1 MKTAWIKS
9 FLTHLLPMGTRL
21 LPCVAGVLL
30 AEAARA
36 ESITVTAETIGIN
49 FARSDAAMSSES
61 TTPYGFATLEK
72 GGLLAENKWQGFYAG
87 SGANPMTVG
96 QAYTITTAGNPGL
109 NITLKKNSTNN
120 VWGPDTSTSNKLFG
134 SYLDNGSS
142 LLFEGLPLSGYD
154 VAILFSGDGDNKYSP
169 VTVNGTT
176 WTYNAEGALVEGT
189 TPWGDRSAI
198 SDASVT
204 SMDVTGT
211 STTGRVMFFENQ
223 TSARFSID
231 TVNNNGRGTIA
242 GIQLYLRAG
251 TYEPLNF
258 EAAPT
263 GTSIT
268 FSGIDWSGKTF
279 VASNDTT
286 ATLTLPAGAT
296 LDLNEAPA
304 LALLKLRCE
313 GEAKIVASGSGSL
326 ANVKAIEVESG
337 TIDFGALQIPN
348 LKIFANAV
356 AAVQAKNQITTL
368 ERLGAL
374 KYSGG
379 TAFENYDLSAEPNGS
394 TTIIGKTIAS
404 VTDRAST
411 ANRGEGFFSV
421 NGSRTLKVVDGGDVT
436 VATRFAM
443 ADDGWS
449 NPVFEMDGGTITV
462 QGTGVNNGATAGT
475 AVIFGHWG
483 GTPTVNLKRGLL
495 DVSEGGVMIGWTGA
509 PNVTVGT
516 DLNDSLNV
524 AGSAVLRAKLLTSH
538 EAWGQN
544 AGGSLVVNP
553 SGVIE
558 LGSGG
563 LVLGQYKAEFTVTLA
578 GGEIKAVD
586 NASITYHANV
596 RNPLAVTASSTLSAD
611 SDKTLTVSAPLTI
624 ANGATLT
631 SKGNVVFAT
640 TPTNNGAIAV
650 ASGTTTITAGAEG
663 VVSLASGATLNLIL
677 TESLKT
683 SGYTASGVTGEGTVK
698 FFDVD
703 GTEITTGVSGNTY
716 TPPTPRWTATS
727 ASGNWNEL
735 SLWSNTTSVPTSGT
749 VVLDFSNV
757 NADTT
762 ITIDASATLDM
773 ISIVGASG
781 ELTFEAEES
790 NALTVSSI
798 SAAADA
804 DVTSGVILT
813 TDGTVSIAA
822 GATLTVPNNFVYS
835 NNAFSVAND
844 GLPSRVTGPGTLALD
859 LGDATTVNMTGSN
872 PGYKLGIKVV
882 SGTLNFPN
890 GGGDGPGKGRT
901 ITVSG
906 NTSTL
911 KFSTGDAGGWN
922 HADGQNI
929 ALHEGGK
936 LWIVKRDT
944 FVADVEMRGGEFL
957 LDKAADGGRALDL
970 FHANIFKVLA
980 AADATA
986 TTPTESTFTFTNDTG
1001 AQGRKVLI
1009 RDGDVTF
1016 DVEANARLTV
1026 DVILVAGE
1034 AGLNAGGTPGKL
1046 IKTGAGELVLTA
1058 ENTYNTSTEILAGV
1072 VTLSGTGK
1080 FGSGAVTMASDAVV
1094 NLNIADGATRTLSS
1108 YGTFSGASVD
1118 AILRKSGAGT
1128 LTLNAAFAGKLE
1140 IVAGTVNV
1148 GTRRDVT
1155 LAAVASGAQVVLTRT
1170 SGEQTIVLPTVMEVA
1185 PDATRFTIDG
1195 MAPESVTLSN
1205 GQLTIVPQRQ
1215 VYYWVPAGA
1224 DTQWTTVANWRLGSA
1239 TGAVATTLPEDVA
1252 EVVVPVAKS
1261 GAVTLTMD
1269 ANATVSTLEILATGD
1284 SGDAGV
1290 LTIDGSATLTSA
1302 RGVVV
1307 NGVNVIAPQ
1316 LGVSSVVFS
1325 ANATLTTTV
1334 AAGNTWTLNQ
1344 ISGAGTFI
1352 KEGAGALRLQ
1362 VASADA
1368 RIVLEDAAITIND
1381 GILQTW
1387 LTGNDGNP
1395 IFKNATLTFG
1405 ANADGFQ
1412 SHGWLGLEGVV
1423 TVSTATD
1430 ITFSAANGYMPSLQ
1444 GAGTLIKEG
1453 AGTFT
1458 WNLMGNNAHANPIT
1472 INAGAVAF
1480 AGTGSQT
1487 AVVTGAGQVKI
1498 VADAAITFS
1507 GANTYTGGT
1516 VIPAGA
1522 TLTANTNSLGNGV
1535 VTGAGK
1541 LVVNGYPSN
1550 ATVRNSLGAAEWT
1563 GTYVN
1568 TADNTLEDRSNW
1580 LGAVGNADSIVEFT
1594 GTNTGFL
1601 AQAGSMNATLKV
1613 TGSITFNNGW
1623 SGSGGYTFNG
1633 PLLGEGT
1640 LATQNT
1646 QTDVLKFLGETK
1658 GFAGTITVAGGHCIA
1673 FGEQADDDSMV
1684 GKLVVAADHTAN
1696 IAVGKTWSAVNGIAV
1711 AGTIGGEGIIGKADG
1726 TNGTLILKSG
1736 AIVDTTAGTLS
1747 VVALDTL
1754 PEAMKVKAAL
1764 VPTTVDERVN
1774 VMKVKTLPS
1783 VLTDVTITLLDSN
1796 GVDQGANFELVADGE
1811 ADADGYTMLQ
1821 VKMKVAA
1828 TDYTVTVSDTL
1839 SSLSEAL
1846 AGGVFGAGATDYP
1859 TDPMNLVI
1867 DFGNVA
1873 DGAEAV
1879 PGTFDFDNATDLSF
1893 VKVTV
1898 KGSNGGTITKSGS
1911 AMLTV
1916 VDLVTTESVAVS
1928 TSLTFMESCAR
1939 ADIVAGTQV
1948 TLTDEREIDATFAT
1962 EVRGEG
1968 KVIFDTDNDST
1979 VIVNGNNTYTGGT
1992 EIKKNATVKMAAAG
2006 VLGTGALSGAG
2017 TIYYAPVMNG
2027 NTPTPPAFVNWTGT
2041 LWLEDITTVQNFN
2054 LASFGNADSTIGLK
2068 DVGATNSNNY
2078 FNATQTIEAD
2088 LILKGEN
2095 TISNGGTGMTVTF
2108 SGSLFGDGLLL
2119 FAQAGGNPSD
2129 CHCFTG
2135 DLSAFTGTIK
2145 FTGNPGRK
2153 VMLGSNVPANGYTN
2167 AIAVVNAVTLNDA
2180 ATIDAAGAGIKLNG
2194 TTVLT
2199 GAPTFATKV
2208 DVLSGATFNLE
2219 ATKAIKFTS
2228 GTTLSLP
2235 DTFNV
2240 VFSEEATLTAG
2251 TPVVI
2256 FDRADTNVFNLTGT
2270 TVVVKKG
2277 DTVLPDVQL
2286 IATDDGDI
2294 AVVIPAMYEAEVVA
2308 DTTWEDLNWT
2318 VGGAPVTSAPSALD
2332 RVLLKAT
2339 TSGLAVTCETPI
2351 SVASLAIE
2359 GEPLKLFFT
2368 RDCVTEEMYQAI
2380 PTSIALVT
2388 TAGGLDEKAIVQIA
2402 PLKYSAMATVTQT
2415 ATAAVAELSLP
2426 DSAKT
2431 GNTIPV
2437 AKGNALAINFKG
2449 DGNYPVTG
2457 STAVGL
2463 TGYEV
2468 VPNNW
2473 AQFDG
2478 ASGANQNLT
2487 VVNLENGN
2495 VETLATALDYSC
2507 KNGYNTGN
2515 GNSHA
2520 VLRGYLDD
2528 GGNGINISID
2538 VPATWMTYKAV
2549 IFCATDSPNMT
2560 FAAKQINGTWYTY
2573 SNGALTSSVNRP
2585 AEGWGDS
2592 NSRADLIE
2600 GTNTMVIDGLTGDFT
2615 LFADRQNNG
2624 PRGCVAGIQLI
2635 QTSKPEYAY
2644 VSGVTATVSAATAD
2658 EVVAWNALEWVD
2670 DDGNPTTPAADKTAA
2685 LVFQNDATVDFAN
2698 VVAKEVQ
2705 VLGYGHRVRLVNVP
2719 ETLSVFF
2726 TKDTI
2731 YRLAVAEDALPAKT
2745 ELLPGELRYE
2755 YGYDASATAYA
2766 TNPNMT
2772 TTFTAGFTGEFTA
2785 NGGTLCFSGGVVT
2798 LPNVGGTATKTKIL
2812 FSGTSRTTVED
2823 IMALGEAEVVLCDTA
2838 SVMTSRLSLS
2848 DGQPGYTTFMTL
2860 EDDAQLLVT
2869 GSSNVDANTSSI
2881 MIGHWNGPSTLTLR
2895 DNAKFVAES
2904 ADVLVGKTG
2913 NTQSIV
2919 LEGGEMRV
2927 RGVKLSA
2934 SASGTNT
2941 LTLAGGKLLVGDTGI
2956 ARYGSSTMTLN
2967 CEGGTLGALAGTV
2980 TLGADAAAAIATL
2993 NGEPVFASAEG
3004 ATLALAQQAPFLTAG
3019 KAVNQSGN
3027 LQLPSVTLEQIT
3039 AKGGSIT
3046 IASEVTAT
3054 TVEVDAGATLA
3065 FDGGVLTAD
3074 ACTFGEASMLQ
3085 IPVRTSLSAGGYV
3098 QMAAGKA
3105 LPDLSNAV
3113 LVLVLD
3119 AVRSDAEKLLPE
3131 LPIALGTYGET
3142 DTAQMRGVALRNNTN
3157 NAIADT
3163 TLVLKSGDLGQGLYV
3178 DLVGADI
3185 LSTFNV
3191 TLNEK
3196 NATQAKPYALSQN
3209 TADLRPY
3216 HYFTAEAEK
3225 TYVSIPERGIAV
3237 SHLTFT
3243 DAVANAQVVLVPSSM
3258 TAPMLQVNNMTIA
3271 TDVAFDLTAW
3281 GDRLTLLAKGA
3292 LTDLETSLCL
3302 VSGGVTQSE
3311 KGKVTLMLPD
3321 NLPSDIMPVADVLSD
3336 GLYLRFKPKTLRKA
3350 RSISVNF
3357 TDVTTPLV
3365 APPAVPGAYPV
3376 PVDAWND
3383 LNKTYTASELKMA
3396 NRAGV
3401 ATSTATVELVVPT
3414 SSVAKDVNA
3423 PTSMLKTWLN
3433 DSTDLTVQLRN
3444 LPFDAYRLVLIF
3456 SSDLEGAAY
3465 APIQIG
3471 ETVYT
3476 MGYSAEAEASATY
3489 TRCNIAPYR
3498 IYNDRTGLLTLEIAG
3513 DETWGSTNQPEAEVP
3528 VVVGQNTLVT
3538 DVLTDEEIA
3547 FTLPAVVYGRMYAG
3561 LAALQIVEVPESD
3574 TSSDKTFTYTLTADC
3589 DLATQADDNGEVWA
3603 NGAQHKLVIT
3613 ANADAVVTLPA
3624 DFTAD
3629 SITLEGA
3636 GSVTLQ
3642 AATAASDVV
3651 VKTLNAGALTGNLTV
3666 NVPCVNVAFTAPATV
3681 TTFNALFNNNGQ
3693 PYTIVKNATLVL
3705 GENCGITT
3713 NLETVA
3719 PVLTIGADSEGV
3731 LRRNYPLDENG
3742 HAANAWAQLTL
3753 AYKHVVRHQQANGD
3767 ADNGAASFLIE
3778 AGDVFRHLDKF
3789 HLSSESNW
3797 AFTQTG
3803 GEASFENDAGAEG
3816 GILVFNGGSAAG
3828 KTATISVSGGRLYA
3842 TKISAWKEN
3851 STVNLAVSGTGTLAL
3866 GTDGL
3871 RVQDA
3876 GTRVNATFTEKG
3888 ALELTT
3894 AQLNANNTDRV
3905 AVSFE
3910 GGRITTGQAEASLNI
3925 PVAFTA
3931 NTTTELA
3938 PAVGSTLLLNATNSG
3953 SGSIE
3958 VTQGKVA
3965 IATATALAMTET
3977 TVKSGAIFEVRNA
3990 TADASMTN
3998 TLVFEAGAEL
4008 SVTAAEGVT
4017 TVKVAM
4023 EVDVPDDLTSM
4034 RFYLNGT
4041 LYSDVT
4047 VDEATGTVTFTTP
4060 ATAEAVTWDAA
4071 AEAGVWADGTDGPWA
4086 DGKTYYDGAA
4096 VNLPA
4101 TTAGKA
4107 TVTLQGNV
4115 RPASLTFTDTTQV
4128 KDKYH
4133 FQRAADDTTSYLT
4146 LANATLNLGSDQIFD
4161 LPVATAKNVVVS
4173 AINNTYRLIGEL
4185 SNGGKTAS
4193 LMAATDGS
4201 ATAVI
4206 NREAEAQKHGV
4217 WCTDGATLAPQS
4229 GEVQIV
4235 SAMGTTDT
4243 TKRSHLS
4250 GSSDVIIT
4258 GGGTVLFAGRVLE
4271 TSASDVPYQNK
4282 AFTGKIYVQDGATL
4296 DITMIRDRNDNGRP
4310 RDDHPFFA
4318 MATTGNQDTAGSPLW
4333 TTEPGII
4340 VQNGATFRVSGCR
4353 SIFGGWANRNDANL
4367 LAATPLAIGKDA
4379 TAEFAFAKLYQVF
4392 PHGFLFNGNGAK
4404 LIATRDMYLSGGTK
4418 LEVAGIGDK
4427 ADTSDIVKVDAEGN
4441 LLEGI
4446 TATIASGETTGLV
4459 PWEHNGAAST
4469 KPLELSVGEGS
4480 ALNISANLITYTSGD
4495 SLDRFTLNK
4504 TGAGAVRFTRDVIE
4518 SDVQL
4523 SLTEGTLGGTTT
4535 FTNPKMTVTT
4545 AAGTTVEAG
4554 LSIPVLQAAKGTN
4567 FAIDPTGKV
4576 VLHADNLMLT
4586 SGGYYHLV
4594 VSSLAGEIADAPEA
4608 GTQRKVMSWDNATS
4622 VETVSFTL
4630 DAALVEKGYNVAVR
4644 QDGLYLLKH
4653 IEYIC
4658 EMDIQDVASVA
4669 VLTSWYGEKKW
4680 YRSDD
4685 PNKTKRNYDPQNG
4698 EAVTAVFVLPPSY
4711 ANGAPK
4717 VTLTLTKAA
4726 TFANVRFMAKGATE
4740 TDDWTLLTP
4749 TVVYNY
4755 DLSNEAMPTTN
4766 GAKRF
4771 TWVPT
4776 LVVDGGTEASG
4787 LATLEATVPTG
4798 YDYTTNLNTV
4808 TVYASATQPALN
4820 INFTAATAG
4829 DGAWIATDADLCGR
4843 VPFVGVYWN
4852 NASTTSGE
4860 SRGSDPNFM
4869 VMALQ
4874 AMPVGIEP
4882 GPNGQITPCE
4892 VTYAFRQATV
4902 VDSRQHGDANAQLA
4916 ASFLT
4921 GGNAQLSDAI
4931 RSAGGM
4937 TNSGANGGWQVRV
4950 DAVPFKA
4957 YDLYLIFAAEAEGAV
4972 DYPAVRVKVGDQ
4984 QWRTFSMANGWTAP
4998 AADGITW
5005 AGEGAPVK
5013 GEFVDG
5019 KHVLH
5024 LRVKATEGQPLEI
5037 APWSTKSVLGLAALQ
5052 IVRCDDGAT
5061 LARNGDGA
5069 WSDVAGWIHTQGDT
5083 EEEGGWL
5090 DATTDAPRS
5099 ATIQSLTRLD
5109 ADIPAAVPYLTL
5121 SGLATTTITGDVGML
5136 STGAIDLTGL
5146 NPGSSL
5152 AFGEDVFAEP
5162 VNVILAPDITITVP
5176 ESDSGTTVNRW
5187 KWLRDDAGNDVNA
5200 SSATIQKKLNGD
5212 LVFHNTLPC
5221 NLDIDSG
5228 TAWMDLADTT
5238 GNNQVDAWMSGNVS
5252 GDSGTFGKKGAG
5264 TLVFTGQMTQG
5275 AQTPV
5280 RVSEGTLRFDVLTRS
5295 LGSGKTF
5302 LADGGTIHFNAGGD
5316 GLGGNAIE
5324 AGCILQ
5330 AENGGRIITG
5340 GVNRFTAALPAIV
5353 AENGTYEASIT
5364 DGSTHIHCGSVNLRN
5379 AGTLYIAHN
5388 GANAWNA
5395 EGLVI
5400 HKNLTVERG
5409 TGNLTVMNNVQNRN
5423 AFVLVDNAKIVVA
5436 DGATLDAFAPVRCRN
5451 KNKVLAKSGA
5461 GLWLQRAVMFNGQ
5474 NNGTSSSGS
5483 EIVIEAGEWRYNIG
5497 GEPHTIHYTDDT
5509 LCPVTIK
5516 GGAKFSGNVTF
5527 TEKAPV
5533 TFEEGA
5539 IVRSGVPGVNTS
5551 QLSLHTATFNKGV
5564 VFECDLA
5571 LEKPLRITTSASFIP
5586 GEKTIRLLNM
5596 GTTLTA
5602 AKQLIAWPADASVT
5616 EEFVSSEAVALNAK
5630 LEVRTTAGE
5639 EGLWLVPANDAY
5651 TWKDQDGAWSDAK
5664 WIFGADTNASYLELA
5679 DLGNGSVPPARV
5691 EANTANVAL
5700 TLDAGAETTDGTDW
5714 KAKSLVTVA
5723 GENKTLD
5730 LLQGAQPDGEGKY
5743 TALYGIMMASDF
5755 WKLGTGTLT
5764 VSAPLTYGANG
5775 ENGTLNVASGTMV
5788 LQHPLMVETPATDVS
5803 PTVLPVAV
5811 EIAKGATLKFALEAQ
5826 SIQQGETTVS
5836 TPVTQTFE
5844 GAVTGEGTIVVA
5856 KADNVVTLA
5865 SATDNDLNLDVQ
5877 AGRLVLSGELETVA
5891 RRAAKREVAVAA
5903 GATLEVLSENAM
5915 GGATEV
5921 TWTLAATNDDTAAK
5935 VLTQGDARIRGEI
5948 KVEPADTSVPTCT
5961 TFGSTR
5967 AALDS
5972 RLVVNVPATATLTLG
5987 GQWQATEDSQEGTE
6001 FVKSGK
6007 GVAEL
6012 TGSFVAN
6019 VPVTVEAGTL
6029 SVNNG
6034 AVSVVG
6040 YNNNNSATKTAWTV
6054 NAGATLRLGGGQFT
6068 LAGTDD
6074 APSTMRLASDSTLE
6088 CGATSTKMSIR
6099 ETTIEDHV
6107 TFRFG
6112 GVDGS
6117 LVTNA
6122 LTFEGEVAV
6131 EGVVIVNLDAVDLNQ
6146 LTLSSYTLVSF
6157 ADGKRSGG
6165 SFQLGGN
6172 SLVTLAERGW
6182 TLRDSG
6188 REITLQSFGG
6198 NDGYYT
6204 WAGDGTE
6211 GSTGNGNWLNDF
6223 WVKANSSQADTT
6235 TPQLE
6240 AWPTDKNVSVMLQDL
6255 NPMDGMEVP
6264 EAARTLDWTKT
6275 DAQLLNSFYAKN
6287 DTIDYRLTSS
6297 NGGSP
6302 FELNGDFLKA
6312 FGGKLTV
6319 ARPTVFVGDGALRL
6333 LGGVTEFTGAVGAY
6347 SGDFTT
6353 PITVAGEGTELRFS
6367 GAASR
6372 DLAGRLDGDG
6382 QGTIAQAGEGYLT
6395 IRDSVNTLKALAV
6408 EKGSVTLS
6416 ADDQYVLEP
6425 ETTVNAG
6432 AHLTLAGKLAGAGT
6446 VQLNIQ
6452 PGAEGKGTLSWKK
6465 TTVASSDTAPRLG
6478 LAEGAD
6484 VVDVATFV
6492 YEPMKGHLVLDPGVL
6507 ASGFRLEM
6515 AAPEEDVT
6523 SALWIGAQ
6531 AQAGANLTV
6540 SALTG
6545 HGVIGVEPMMDF
6557 ASDEAWRLKRVLTL
6571 APTTKT
6577 LAEAAREGNR
6587 FEGSFMGA
6595 MTPTGEE
6602 IRIGLTVKNE
6612 GTEKTYFRY
6621 AGRST
6626 NEELD
6631 TLTIGANTAVEVTGT
6646 WGSDVVVEAAG
6657 ELMGSG
6663 TLGATY
6669 ATVSVSAGAAIS
6681 AITHGSR
6688 VNEDNS
6694 ISFEAIPA
6702 ELKVKGALALET
6714 GSVLNVKICKN
6725 QGKDAISLISTETLQ
6740 LPEVLE
6746 GGAEQVEITVNVD
6759 LEEGLVPNGVKILG
6773 WNGISGSQKIN
6784 GKLFINGVEQ
6794 TADGYMLSQ
6803 EEDGLYIFRK
6813 KARFLLILQ

>member
-9 FLTHLLPMGTRL
+9 FLSAGMKM
-21 LPCVAGVLL
+21 LPCSVLTVALATLTSWSWAAELVIPYTFDGKTGNTEYAYEYQVKMPSEALTSFTTTIRYSGGSHRVEILSVKLLDGETTYTAVATGTEGTEVADSGSYSGGNNYHNIFTFTNEAGFTANKVYTLQANLKVTNNPPSHNGNIKVSGGITLDVQPFSFGVNFKTGDAQNISTTTGAGFAKGDYAAPINWANYTADGGNHATYTVNSTAIDVSWVARGSYYSGCSTDTDAGKLL
-30 AEAARA
+30 HGYLDDTANSGRTKA
-36 ESITVTAETIGIN
+36 TVTI
-49 FARSDAAMSSES
+49 S
-61 TTPYGFATLEK
+61 
-72 GGLLAENKWQGFYAG
+72 GLPENKKYA
-87 SGANPMTVG
+87 
-96 QAYTITTAGNPGL
+96 
-109 NITLKKNSTNN
+109 
-120 VWGPDTSTSNKLFG
+120 
-134 SYLDNGSS
+134 
-142 LLFEGLPLSGYD
+142 
-154 VAILFSGDGDNKYSP
+154 VALVLSGDGNGNADYNNRFSP
-169 VTVNGTT
+169 VWINNEVYAYTNEATLVKGDAAKEIQY
-176 WTYNAEGALVEGT
+176 WGSRASSAAAAGLVEGT
-189 TPWGDRSAI
+189 NVMFVEGLSGGAI
-198 SDASVT
+198 SI
-204 SMDVTGT
+204 
-211 STTGRVMFFENQ
+211 
-223 TSARFSID
+223 TSAMDDWNVSRL
-231 TVNNNGRGTIA
+231 TIA
-242 GIQLYLRAG
+242 GIQVWVTDEAAEVPAAPEDKE
-251 TYEPLNF
+251 TISLNF
-258 EAAPT
+258 YSSQGSVSGEAGLVAAGGWNNLGNSGSESALNVWT
-263 GTSIT
+263 GEKAVRYPMALTYS
-268 FSGIDWSGKTF
+268 
-279 VASNDTT
+279 SNNGYQWTT
-286 ATLTLPAGAT
+286 ATDAFLKGYLDDGGSHAQVSLTGIPFKEYSVIVYAATDSGGYKFRSVTINGQAYIGTPGATTLGYALPVYNNAHARYGVSHALTAAYGTNALRVDGLSGDLTIAGGANEFTARGGIAAIQIINTGEALPDAQIIDWTAQPAEQLKTSKLPELTNVSVQLKLADGVTLEMDSDITGHTIEIVGNNVTVNVTNLEISQAAAQAIFPGATVTTAYTETLGIEVDGINHPYFFRGTTDATYNEAANWYIGKRVMGEQIKWLSVSGNIAPGMPNSAMWQHILLDGAMMDTITPGEDGYKTITSTSNLEGWNPRYTVINGAQLVISGLQKIQNGDGANAEWRVDETSKITFNGTLSTGHRVDFYVKSENGVTASNLTL
-296 LDLNEAPA
+296 
-304 LALLKLRCE
+304 
-313 GEAKIVASGSGSL
+313 
-326 ANVKAIEVESG
+326 
-337 TIDFGALQIPN
+337 
-348 LKIFANAV
+348 
-356 AAVQAKNQITTL
+356 
-368 ERLGAL
+368 
-374 KYSGG
+374 
-379 TAFENYDLSAEPNGS
+379 NGS
-394 TTIIGKTIAS
+394 TNYELDSAGSVAVGALNGTATINGVELDLGDSALSGRKIVSRKLIGFTS
-404 VTDRAST
+404 S
-411 ANRGEGFFSV
+411 N
-421 NGSRTLKVVDGGDVT
+421 
-436 VATRFAM
+436 ATF
-443 ADDGWS
+443 
-449 NPVFEMDGGTITV
+449 
-462 QGTGVNNGATAGT
+462 ATAEG
-475 AVIFGHWG
+475 AVTTSVVG
-483 GTPTVNLKRGLL
+483 KAA
-495 DVSEGGVMIGWTGA
+495 TGA
-509 PNVTVGT
+509 VALRNVGDYKFEKKT
-516 DLNDSLNV
+516 DGYYVEYV
-524 AGSAVLRAKLLTSH
+524 A
-538 EAWGQN
+538 
-544 AGGSLVVNP
+544 
-553 SGVIE
+553 
-558 LGSGG
+558 
-563 LVLGQYKAEFTVTLA
+563 YAETD
-578 GGEIKAVD
+578 EIGD
-586 NASITYHANV
+586 
-596 RNPLAVTASSTLSAD
+596 
-611 SDKTLTVSAPLTI
+611 
-624 ANGATLT
+624 
-631 SKGNVVFAT
+631 
-640 TPTNNGAIAV
+640 
-650 ASGTTTITAGAEG
+650 TTT
-663 VVSLASGATLNLIL
+663 
-677 TESLKT
+677 
-683 SGYTASGVTGEGTVK
+683 
-698 FFDVD
+698 
-703 GTEITTGVSGNTY
+703 
-716 TPPTPRWTATS
+716 WTATVDS
-727 ASGNWNEL
+727 AWATEGNWT
-735 SLWSNTTSVPTSGT
+735 WGVPA
-749 VVLDFSNV
+749 D
-757 NADTT
+757 NADAVISITEDTT
-762 ITIDASATLDM
+762 ITIPAEGVAVGVLMVNGEGTLAIEGGKITATAIIANANIVADETTLALAPMDIAEGKTVAYATTTTDADPDNIGSAHAL
-773 ISIVGASG
+773 A
-781 ELTFEAEES
+781 LK
-790 NALTVSSI
+790 ALTGEGTLVKKGTGVIGLFAQGSEPAIDVQEGAIYVREAPTTAMNISAKAGAEIRLAAWQVNFNNNANSLKLEGGAQLTLANGSGLAGTITIENAAETAAKICGSSFNAATI
-798 SAAADA
+798 SAAI
-804 DVTSGVILT
+804 TG
-813 TDGTVSIAA
+813 A
-822 GATLTVPNNFVYS
+822 G
-835 NNAFSVAND
+835 
-844 GLPSRVTGPGTLALD
+844 
-859 LGDATTVNMTGSN
+859 
-872 PGYKLGIKVV
+872 KV
-882 SGTLNFPN
+882 
-890 GGGDGPGKGRT
+890 
-901 ITVSG
+901 
-906 NTSTL
+906 
-911 KFSTGDAGGWN
+911 
-922 HADGQNI
+922 
-929 ALHEGGK
+929 
-936 LWIVKRDT
+936 
-944 FVADVEMRGGEFL
+944 EF
-957 LDKAADGGRALDL
+957 ADGGVFGEGKYPCD
-970 FHANIFKVLA
+970 N
-980 AADATA
+980 A
-986 TTPTESTFTFTNDTG
+986 TTYTGVISGDLQVIISDTSAVTFT
-1001 AQGRKVLI
+1001 A
-1009 RDGDVTF
+1009 
-1016 DVEANARLTV
+1016 A
-1026 DVILVAGE
+1026 
-1034 AGLNAGGTPGKL
+1034 
-1046 IKTGAGELVLTA
+1046 
-1058 ENTYNTSTEILAGV
+1058 NTYTSGTVIVDG
-1072 VTLSGTGK
+1072 VTL
-1080 FGSGAVTMASDAVV
+1080 
-1094 NLNIADGATRTLSS
+1094 N
-1108 YGTFSGASVD
+1108 
-1118 AILRKSGAGT
+1118 
-1128 LTLNAAFAGKLE
+1128 
-1140 IVAGTVNV
+1140 
-1148 GTRRDVT
+1148 
-1155 LAAVASGAQVVLTRT
+1155 
-1170 SGEQTIVLPTVMEVA
+1170 
-1185 PDATRFTIDG
+1185 
-1195 MAPESVTLSN
+1195 
-1205 GQLTIVPQRQ
+1205 
-1215 VYYWVPAGA
+1215 
-1224 DTQWTTVANWRLGSA
+1224 
-1239 TGAVATTLPEDVA
+1239 
-1252 EVVVPVAKS
+1252 
-1261 GAVTLTMD
+1261 
-1269 ANATVSTLEILATGD
+1269 
-1284 SGDAGV
+1284 
-1290 LTIDGSATLTSA
+1290 
-1302 RGVVV
+1302 
-1307 NGVNVIAPQ
+1307 
-1316 LGVSSVVFS
+1316 
-1325 ANATLTTTV
+1325 
-1334 AAGNTWTLNQ
+1334 
-1344 ISGAGTFI
+1344 
-1352 KEGAGALRLQ
+1352 
-1362 VASADA
+1362 
-1368 RIVLEDAAITIND
+1368 
-1381 GILQTW
+1381 
-1387 LTGNDGNP
+1387 
-1395 IFKNATLTFG
+1395 
-1405 ANADGFQ
+1405 
-1412 SHGWLGLEGVV
+1412 
-1423 TVSTATD
+1423 
-1430 ITFSAANGYMPSLQ
+1430 
-1444 GAGTLIKEG
+1444 
-1453 AGTFT
+1453 
-1458 WNLMGNNAHANPIT
+1458 
-1472 INAGAVAF
+1472 
-1480 AGTGSQT
+1480 AGTGSLG
-1487 AVVTGAGQVKI
+1487 TGA
-1498 VADAAITFS
+1498 
-1507 GANTYTGGT
+1507 
-1516 VIPAGA
+1516 
-1522 TLTANTNSLGNGV
+1522 

-1541 LVVNGYPSN
+1541 LVVAGYPSN
-1550 ATVRNSLGAAEWT
+1550 ETVRNSLGAAAWT
-1563 GTYVN
+1563 GRYVN
-1568 TADNTLEDRSNW
+1568 TADNTMADRGNW
-1580 LGAVGNADSIVEFT
+1580 FGAVGNENSEVEFSGAST
-1594 GTNTGFL
+1594 GYL
-1601 AQAGSMNATLKV
+1601 QAGGSSNFDLIV
-1613 TGSITFNNGW
+1613 SGSITFSDGNSGGNN
-1623 SGSGGYTFNG
+1623 GYTFNG
-1633 PLLGEGT
+1633 ALLGEGT
-1640 LATQNT
+1640 LATLNN

-1658 GFAGTITVAGGHCIA
+1658 DFAGTITVAGGHCIA
-1673 FGEQADDDSMV
+1673 FGEQADDGTAE

-1696 IAVGKTWSAVNGIAV
+1696 IAAGKTWTAVNGVAV
-1711 AGTIGGEGIIGKADG
+1711 AGTIGGAGTIGSALTLGSGATLDMTSGNVLEVTGAVTLPEDTLTVVLNELAGADMLLLKANNIASTTMPRATIVVDGNEVATIPVEARADG
-1726 TNGTLILKSG
+1726 LYLPMKRTYTRTFDGTPTTWIATDAW
-1736 AIVDTTAGTLS
+1736 AIVDSTEVVDEPLAQSDVQVNVTADTVITHTLKPIALNSLTMTGEGVLTLKVDLSTLTDEQYLASPYTFDVIEVYEGIDLTRFVVQTTGAKYGAFVRVTTTES
-1747 VVALDTL
+1747 KISATVTL
-1754 PEAMKVKAAL
+1754 PERMIVDANGKEILSINFASGRNSSG
-1764 VPTTVDERVN
+1764 PYNITT
-1774 VMKVKTLPS
+1774 
-1783 VLTDVTITLLDSN
+1783 
-1796 GVDQGANFELVADGE
+1796 
-1811 ADADGYTMLQ
+1811 
-1821 VKMKVAA
+1821 
-1828 TDYTVTVSDTL
+1828 
-1839 SSLSEAL
+1839 
-1846 AGGVFGAGATDYP
+1846 
-1859 TDPMNLVI
+1859 
-1867 DFGNVA
+1867 DFGCAGHEVPATAWTQLVGTNLTNV
-1873 DGAEAV
+1873 D
-1879 PGTFDFDNATDLSF
+1879 
-1893 VKVTV
+1893 VK
-1898 KGSNGGTITKSGS
+1898 SYQRIGGTIT
-1911 AMLTV
+1911 
-1916 VDLVTTESVAVS
+1916 
-1928 TSLTFMESCAR
+1928 
-1939 ADIVAGTQV
+1939 
-1948 TLTDEREIDATFAT
+1948 TL
-1962 EVRGEG
+1962 
-1968 KVIFDTDNDST
+1968 
-1979 VIVNGNNTYTGGT
+1979 
-1992 EIKKNATVKMAAAG
+1992 
-2006 VLGTGALSGAG
+2006 TGALKSVVSA
-2017 TIYYAPVMNG
+2017 APWSVNEGDMA
-2027 NTPTPPAFVNWTGT
+2027 NT
-2041 LWLEDITTVQNFN
+2041 LDI
-2054 LASFGNADSTIGLK
+2054 
-2068 DVGATNSNNY
+2068 
-2078 FNATQTIEAD
+2078 
-2088 LILKGEN
+2088 
-2095 TISNGGTGMTVTF
+2095 
-2108 SGSLFGDGLLL
+2108 
-2119 FAQAGGNPSD
+2119 
-2129 CHCFTG
+2129 
-2135 DLSAFTGTIK
+2135 
-2145 FTGNPGRK
+2145 
-2153 VMLGSNVPANGYTN
+2153 
-2167 AIAVVNAVTLNDA
+2167 
-2180 ATIDAAGAGIKLNG
+2180 
-2194 TTVLT
+2194 
-2199 GAPTFATKV
+2199 
-2208 DVLSGATFNLE
+2208 
-2219 ATKAIKFTS
+2219 
-2228 GTTLSLP
+2228 
-2235 DTFNV
+2235 
-2240 VFSEEATLTAG
+2240 
-2251 TPVVI
+2251 
-2256 FDRADTNVFNLTGT
+2256 
-2270 TVVVKKG
+2270 
-2277 DTVLPDVQL
+2277 
-2286 IATDDGDI
+2286 
-2294 AVVIPAMYEAEVVA
+2294 
-2308 DTTWEDLNWT
+2308 
-2318 VGGAPVTSAPSALD
+2318 
-2332 RVLLKAT
+2332 
-2339 TSGLAVTCETPI
+2339 
-2351 SVASLAIE
+2351 
-2359 GEPLKLFFT
+2359 
-2368 RDCVTEEMYQAI
+2368 
-2380 PTSIALVT
+2380 
-2388 TAGGLDEKAIVQIA
+2388 
-2402 PLKYSAMATVTQT
+2402 
-2415 ATAAVAELSLP
+2415 
-2426 DSAKT
+2426 
-2431 GNTIPV
+2431 
-2437 AKGNALAINFKG
+2437 FK
-2449 DGNYPVTG
+2449 
-2457 STAVGL
+2457 
-2463 TGYEV
+2463 
-2468 VPNNW
+2468 
-2473 AQFDG
+2473 
-2478 ASGANQNLT
+2478 
-2487 VVNLENGN
+2487 
-2495 VETLATALDYSC
+2495 
-2507 KNGYNTGN
+2507 
-2515 GNSHA
+2515 
-2520 VLRGYLDD
+2520 GYLDD
-2528 GGNGINISID
+2528 GTAPNIQMT
-2538 VPATWMTYKAV
+2538 VPSNWATYKA
-2549 IFCATDSPNMT
+2549 IIYCMTDGSGAKFSPKMV
-2560 FAAKQINGTWYTY
+2560 NGIKYTY
-2573 SNGALTSSVNRP
+2573 NEEGDLVTNSSNGWGNSSSNR
-2585 AEGWGDS
+2585 GQ
-2592 NSRADLIE
+2592 LVV
-2600 GTNTMVIDGLTGDFT
+2600 GTNVMVIENLKGDFS
-2615 LFADRQNNG
+2615 LVSPKEDG
-2624 PRGCVAGIQLI
+2624 RGCIAGFQLV
-2635 QTSKPEYAY
+2635 QTGEYNLALAPKVY
-2644 VSGVTATVSAATAD
+2644 TATLTADVAWADIEWTKPDGATAD
-2658 EVVAWNALEWVD
+2658 APTADDLAEITLGASVTVDMTGATASQVSVFGQNQTLRLTNLEGVTMPWLFDAKMTLRVDDATELPQTIAAYPARLLYNYKVEEDVVARKDCLIEFAAGYTGAVSRPAGTTLE
-2670 DDGNPTTPAADKTAA
+2670 
-2685 LVFQNDATVDFAN
+2685 
-2698 VVAKEVQ
+2698 
-2705 VLGYGHRVRLVNVP
+2705 
-2719 ETLSVFF
+2719 
-2726 TKDTI
+2726 
-2731 YRLAVAEDALPAKT
+2731 
-2745 ELLPGELRYE
+2745 
-2755 YGYDASATAYA
+2755 
-2766 TNPNMT
+2766 
-2772 TTFTAGFTGEFTA
+2772 
-2785 NGGTLCFSGGVVT
+2785 FSGGEAVITIANQSETGDVVCSKNVLVTRLAQADTNRDNT
-2798 LPNVGGTATKTKIL
+2798 LAIGNFEVLFKDNAQAIVKTLIL
-2812 FSGTSRTTVED
+2812 SE
-2823 IMALGEAEVVLCDTA
+2823 MADNYDAAL
-2838 SVMTSRLSLS
+2838 
-2848 DGQPGYTTFMTL
+2848 TL
-2860 EDDAQLLVT
+2860 EDTAQVKVT
-2869 GSSNVDANTSSI
+2869 GASNVDANTSSI

-2904 ADVLVGKTG
+2904 ADVLVGKTR
-2913 NTQSIV
+2913 NTQTIV

-2934 SASGTNT
+2934 SATGANT

-2956 ARYGSSTMTLN
+2956 ARYGSTTMTLN

-2980 TLGADAAAAIATL
+2980 TLGADAAAAIANL
-2993 NGEPVFASAEG
+2993 NGDPVFASAEG
-3004 ATLALAQQAPFLTAG
+3004 ATLALAQVEPFLTAG

-3046 IASEVTAT
+3046 IAGEVKATA
-3054 TVEVDAGATLA
+3054 VDVAAGATLA

-3105 LPDLSNAV
+3105 LPDLSNTV

-3131 LPIALGTYGET
+3131 LPIALGAYGET
-3142 DTAQMRGVALRNNTN
+3142 DAAQMRGVALRNNTN

-3209 TADLRPY
+3209 TADIRPY

-3243 DAVANAQVVLVPSSM
+3243 AAVDNAQVVLVPSSM

-3271 TDVAFDLTAW
+3271 TEVAFDLTAW

-3302 VSGGVTQSE
+3302 VSGGVAQSE

-3336 GLYLRFKPKTLRKA
+3336 GLYLRFKPKALRKA
-3350 RSISVNF
+3350 RSISVNY

-3383 LNKTYTASELKMA
+3383 LNKTYTASELKVA

-3401 ATSTATVELVVPT
+3401 AISTATVELVVPT

-3498 IYNDRTGLLTLEIAG
+3498 IYNERTGLLTLEIAG

-3528 VVVGQNTLVT
+3528 VVVGRNTLVT
-3538 DVLTDEEIA
+3538 DVLTDEEIT

-3574 TSSDKTFTYTLTADC
+3574 TSSDKTFTYTLTTDC
-3589 DLATQADDNGEVWA
+3589 DLATQADDNGEVWT
-3603 NGAQHKLVIT
+3603 NGALHKLVII

-3629 SITLEGA
+3629 SITLEGT

-3666 NVPCVNVAFTAPATV
+3666 NVPCVNVAFTAPAGV

-3693 PYTIVKNATLVL
+3693 AYTIAENATLVL

-3713 NLETVA
+3713 NFDVSA
-3719 PVLTIGADSEGV
+3719 PMLTIALESAGV
-3731 LRRNYPLDENG
+3731 LRRNYPVTSMNNGLDTKPLTYAWKNLESATDLTFRG
-3742 HAANAWAQLTL
+3742 HI
-3753 AYKHVVRHQQANGD
+3753 
-3767 ADNGAASFLIE
+3767 LIE
-3778 AGDVFRHLDKF
+3778 EGDSIQIAKSVNIPSKPNT
-3789 HLSSESNW
+3789 EGYEGTI
-3797 AFTQTG
+3797 TQTG
-3803 GEASFENDAGAEG
+3803 GTFMVG
-3816 GILVFNGGSAAG
+3816 GEFLVGTNNNSGDKELTYTLAL
-3828 KTATISVSGGRLYA
+3828 SGGRFDVA
-3842 TKISAWKEN
+3842 TLRNHTPQGSIFNAKV
-3851 STVNLAVSGTGTLAL
+3851 TGGTLAIGAFRL
-3866 GTDGL
+3866 DQANSQATINLEGGT
-3871 RVQDA
+3871 
-3876 GTRVNATFTEKG
+3876 
-3888 ALELTT
+3888 LELTT

-3938 PAVGSTLLLNATNSG
+3938 PAVGSILLLNATNSG

-3965 IATATALAMTET
+3965 IATTTALAMTET

-4041 LYSDVT
+4041 LYSDVS
-4047 VDEATGTVTFTTP
+4047 VDEATGMVTFATP

-4071 AEAGVWADGTDGPWA
+4071 AEAGVWADGEAGPWA

-4128 KDKYH
+4128 KDKYR

-4193 LMAATDGS
+4193 LMNSTAPTAWINALNGTTNFAT
-4201 ATAVI
+4201 
-4206 NREAEAQKHGV
+4206 
-4217 WCTDGATLAPQS
+4217 WCTDGATLAPHP
-4229 GEVQIV
+4229 GETQYV
-4235 SAMGTTDT
+4235 SAMGYVNFENETF
-4243 TKRSHLS
+4243 RSHMS
-4250 GSSDVIIT
+4250 GTGNVTIT
-4258 GGGTVLFAGRVLE
+4258 GGGTVVFAGGVVE
-4271 TSASDVPYQNK
+4271 TGDTVAYQNK
-4282 AFTGKIYVQDGATL
+4282 AFMGQIIVEGGSTL
-4296 DITMIRDRNDNGRP
+4296 DIAMKRTRNSNRP
-4310 RDDHPFFA
+4310 WDDPSFFA
-4318 MATTGNQDTAGSPLW
+4318 TTLGLNGNPLTAQNQTGAPLW
-4333 TTEPGII
+4333 TGDAVGIR
-4340 VQNGATFRVSGCR
+4340 VLNGSTFRVSGCR
-4353 SIFGGWANRNDANL
+4353 NIFGGWSNRNDSNL
-4367 LAATPLAIGKDA
+4367 LAARPLEIGLNA
-4379 TAEFAFAKLYQVF
+4379 TAEFAFAELYQVF
-4392 PHGFLFNGNGAK
+4392 PHGFRFTGDGAT
-4404 LIATRDMYLSGGTK
+4404 LLATQDMYLSGGTK

-4427 ADTSDIVKVDAEGN
+4427 ADASDIVKVDAEGN

-4459 PWEHNGAAST
+4459 PLEWTATASQ
-4469 KPLELSVGEGS
+4469 PLELSVGEGS
-4480 ALNISANLITYTSGD
+4480 ALNLSANLITYTHGD

-4504 TGAGAVRFTRDVIE
+4504 TGAGAVRFTRDLIE

-4554 LSIPVLQAAKGTN
+4554 LSIPVLQAAKGTT
-4567 FAIDPTGKV
+4567 FAIDPTGKA

-4594 VSSLAGEIADAPEA
+4594 ASSLAGEIADAPEA

-4630 DAALVEKGYNVAVR
+4630 DAALIEKGYNVAVR

-4653 IEYIC
+4653 VEYIC

-4717 VTLTLTKAA
+4717 ITLTLTKAA

-4776 LVVDGGTEASG
+4776 LVVDGETEASG

-4860 SRGSDPNFM
+4860 SRGSDTNYM

-4882 GPNGQITPCE
+4882 GANGQITPCE

-4957 YDLYLIFAAEAEGAV
+4957 YDLYLIFAATAEGAV

-4984 QWRTFSMANGWTAP
+4984 QWRTFSIANGWTAP

-5037 APWSTKSVLGLAALQ
+5037 APWSTDKNVGLAALQ

-5061 LARNGDGA
+5061 LVRNGDGA

-5083 EEEGGWL
+5083 EAEGGWL

-5162 VNVILAPDITITVP
+5162 VNVILAPDVTITVP

-5228 TAWMDLADTT
+5228 TTWMDLADTT
-5238 GNNQVDAWMSGNVS
+5238 GNDQVDAWMNGNVS

-5264 TLVFTGQMTQG
+5264 TLEYTGNFSLTGMN
-5275 AQTPV
+5275 PL
-5280 RVSEGTLRFDVLTRS
+5280 RVEEGVLKFAAANG
-5295 LGSGKTF
+5295 LMGIESGKTLVATTGGTLQF
-5302 LADGGTIHFNAGGD
+5302 NANNGAANQTTLLASAGGKLHMTGNFGVNTTTIIRLEDGGTLTATAGATGGSAIGSLIVRGKGNQTD
-5316 GLGGNAIE
+5316 INLGAGYGSGLTVLNDFILEASATLEHKDSHGSLRLPRRKMTIKEGATFTSHRAVGVGQPGWYADPDNQSLQKYGLGLWETRTVLGSKGDSPRGNPLEIYEGEVRFALGGATYNPNRDDKGAWILVKKSATLSGNAS
-5324 AGCILQ
+5324 L
-5330 AENGGRIITG
+5330 
-5340 GVNRFTAALPAIV
+5340 
-5353 AENGTYEASIT
+5353 
-5364 DGSTHIHCGSVNLRN
+5364 
-5379 AGTLYIAHN
+5379 
-5388 GANAWNA
+5388 
-5395 EGLVI
+5395 
-5400 HKNLTVERG
+5400 
-5409 TGNLTVMNNVQNRN
+5409 
-5423 AFVLVDNAKIVVA
+5423 
-5436 DGATLDAFAPVRCRN
+5436 
-5451 KNKVLAKSGA
+5451 
-5461 GLWLQRAVMFNGQ
+5461 
-5474 NNGTSSSGS
+5474 
-5483 EIVIEAGEWRYNIG
+5483 GEQ
-5497 GEPHTIHYTDDT
+5497 
-5509 LCPVTIK
+5509 V
-5516 GGAKFSGNVTF
+5516 
-5527 TEKAPV
+5527 PV

-5539 IVRSGVPGVNTS
+5539 IVRSGVTGVVAS
-5551 QLSLHTATFNKGV
+5551 QLTLHTATFNKGV

-5571 LEKPLRITTSASFIP
+5571 LEKPLSITTSATFIS

-5651 TWKDQDGAWSDAK
+5651 TWKDQDGVWSEAK
-5664 WIFGADTNASYLELA
+5664 WIFGTETNASYLELA
-5679 DLGNGSVPPARV
+5679 DLGNSSVPPARV

-5714 KAKSLVTVA
+5714 KAKSLVMVA
-5723 GENKTLD
+5723 SANKTLD
-5730 LLQGAQPDGEGKY
+5730 LLQGAQPDGDGKY

-5788 LQHPLMVETPATDVS
+5788 LQHPLMVETPATNVS

-5811 EIAKGATLKFALEAQ
+5811 EIAMGATLKFALEAQ
-5826 SIQQGETTVS
+5826 SIQQGETTVL
-5836 TPVTQTFE
+5836 TPVTQTFA

-5856 KADNVVTLA
+5856 EADNVVTLA
-5865 SATDNDLNLDVQ
+5865 STTDNDLNLDVQ

-5891 RRAAKREVAVAA
+5891 RRAAKREVTVAA

-5948 KVEPADTSVPTCT
+5948 KVEPADTSVPTRA

-5972 RLVVNVPATATLTLG
+5972 RLAVNVPATATLTLG

-6012 TGSFVAN
+6012 TGTFVAN

-6074 APSTMRLASDSTLE
+6074 APSTMRLASDSILE
-6088 CGATSTKMSIR
+6088 CGATSTKMTIR

-6112 GVDGS
+6112 GADGS

-6122 LTFEGEVAV
+6122 LTFDGEVAV

-6172 SLVTLAERGW
+6172 LLVTLAERGW

-6223 WVKANSSQADTT
+6223 WVKSNSSQTDTT
-6235 TPQLE
+6235 TLQRE
-6240 AWPTDKNVSVMLQDL
+6240 AWPTDKNVSVMLQDI
-6255 NPMDGMEVP
+6255 NPMDGLEIP

-6367 GAASR
+6367 GTASR

-6395 IRDSVNTLKALAV
+6395 IRDSVNSLKALAV

-6446 VQLNIQ
+6446 VQLNIK

-6478 LAEGAD
+6478 LAEGAE

-6515 AAPEEDVT
+6515 AALEEDAT

-6531 AQAGANLTV
+6531 AQAGANLTI

-6571 APTTKT
+6571 APTITT

-6595 MTPTGEE
+6595 MTPSGEE

-6646 WGSDVVVEAAG
+6646 WGSDVAVEAAG

-6663 TLGATY
+6663 TLGTAR
-6669 ATVSVSAGAAIS
+6669 ATVSVPAGAAIS
-6681 AITHGSR
+6681 AITQGNR
-6688 VNEDNS
+6688 VKEDNS
-6694 ISFEAIPA
+6694 ISVEEIPA
-6702 ELKVKGALALET
+6702 ELKVKGTLALET

-6746 GGAEQVEITVNVD
+6746 GGAERVEITVNVD

-6784 GKLFINGVEQ
+6784 GKLFINGEEQ

>member
-72 GGLLAENKWQGFYAG
+72 GGLLAENKWQGFYANN
-87 SGANPMTVG
+87 SNNPMTVG

-120 VWGPDTSTSNKLFG
+120 VWGPNTSNKLFG

-154 VAILFSGDGDNKYSP
+154 VAILFSGDGGNYSP

-189 TPWGDRSAI
+189 TPWGDRSTI

-268 FSGIDWSGKTF
+268 FSEIDWSGKTF

-356 AAVQAKNQITTL
+356 AAVQAKNQIAAL
-368 ERLGAL
+368 ECLGAL

-703 GTEITTGVSGNTY
+703 GAEITTGVSGNTY

-727 ASGNWNEL
+727 ALGDWNDL

-781 ELTFEAEES
+781 ELTFEAEGS

-822 GATLTVPNNFVYS
+822 DVTLTVPNNFVYS

-890 GGGDGPGKGRT
+890 SGGDGPGKGRT

-906 NTSTL
+906 DTSTL
-911 KFSTGDAGGWN
+911 KFSAGDAGGWN

-986 TTPTESTFTFTNDTG
+986 TTPTESTFTFTNETG

-1072 VTLSGTGK
+1072 VKLLGNGK
-1080 FGSGAVTMASDAVV
+1080 FGSGAVTVASGAVV

-1128 LTLNAAFAGKLE
+1128 LTLDAAFAGKLD
-1140 IVAGTVNV
+1140 IAAGVVNI

-1170 SGEQTIVLPTVMEVA
+1170 SGEQTIVLPTAMEVA

-1195 MAPESVTLSN
+1195 MQPESVTVAN
-1205 GQLTIVPQRQ
+1205 GQITIVPQRQ
-1215 VYYWVPAGA
+1215 VYYWVPAGT

-1239 TGAVATTLPEDVA
+1239 TGTVATTLPEDVA
-1252 EVVVPVAKS
+1252 EVVVPVAKG

-1344 ISGAGTFI
+1344 ISGAGIFI

-1387 LTGNDGNP
+1387 LMGNDSNP

-1430 ITFSAANGYMPSLQ
+1430 ITFSAANGYVPSLQ
-1444 GAGTLIKEG
+1444 GAGTLIKKG

-1522 TLTANTNSLGNGV
+1522 TLTANTNSLGTGA

-1550 ATVRNSLGAAEWT
+1550 ATVRNSLGAADWA

-1568 TADNTLEDRSNW
+1568 TADNSMADDGNW
-1580 LGAVGNADSIVEFT
+1580 LGAVGNANSIVEFT
-1594 GTNTGFL
+1594 GTNSGHL
-1601 AQAGSMNATLKV
+1601 AKAGSMDATLKV

-1640 LATQNT
+1640 LATQNS

-1658 GFAGTITVAGGHCIA
+1658 DFAGTITVAGGHCIA
-1673 FGEQADDDSMV
+1673 FGEQADDGTAE
-1684 GKLVVAADHTAN
+1684 GKLVVAAGKTAN
-1696 IAVGKTWSAVNGIAV
+1696 IAAGKTWTAVNGIAV
-1711 AGTIGGEGIIGKADG
+1711 AGTIGGEGAVGKADG

-1754 PEAMKVKAAL
+1754 PEAMKVKVAL

-1774 VMKVKTLPS
+1774 VMKVKTLPG
-1783 VLTDVTITLLDSN
+1783 VLTDVAITLLDSN

-1939 ADIVAGTQV
+1939 ADIDAGTQV

-1962 EVRGEG
+1962 EVSGEG

-2017 TIYYAPVMNG
+2017 TVYYAPVMNG

-2095 TISNGGTGMTVTF
+2095 SISNGGSGMTVTF

-2153 VMLGSNVPANGYTN
+2153 VMLGSNVPADGYAN

-2240 VFSEEATLTAG
+2240 VFSEETPLTAG

-2270 TVVVKKG
+2270 TVMVKKG

-2332 RVLLKAT
+2332 RVLLKVA
-2339 TSGLAVTCETPI
+2339 TSGLAVTCEASI

-2368 RDCVTEEMYQAI
+2368 RDCVTEEMYRAI
-2380 PTSIALVT
+2380 PTSVALVT

-2402 PLKYSAMATVTQT
+2402 PLKYSAMATVKQT

-2437 AKGNALAINFKG
+2437 AKGNTLAINFKG
-2449 DGNYPVTG
+2449 NGNYPVAG

-2507 KNGYNTGN
+2507 NNGYNTQT

-2549 IFCATDSPNMT
+2549 IFCATDSSDMT

-2573 SNGALTSSVNRP
+2573 SNGALTSSANRP

-2615 LFADRQNNG
+2615 LFANRQGNG

-2644 VSGVTATVSAATAD
+2644 VSGVTATVSAVTAD
-2658 EVVAWNALEWVD
+2658 EVVAWDALEWVD
-2670 DDGNPTTPAADKTAA
+2670 DDGNPTTPAADKTAT

-2745 ELLPGELRYE
+2745 ESLPGELCYE

-2766 TNPNMT
+2766 TNPNMA
-2772 TTFTAGFTGEFTA
+2772 TTFAAGFTGEFTA

-2798 LPNVGGTATKTKIL
+2798 LPNVGGTATKTKIF
-2812 FSGTSRTTVED
+2812 FSGTSRTTVD
-2823 IMALGEAEVVLCDTA
+2823 GIMALGEAEVVLCDTA

-2927 RGVKLSA
+2927 RGVKLSKDA
-2934 SASGTNT
+2934 TGTNT

-2956 ARYGSSTMTLN
+2956 ARYGSTTMTLN

-3054 TVEVDAGATLA
+3054 AVEVDAGATLA

-3074 ACTFGEASMLQ
+3074 ACTFGEASVLQ
-3085 IPVRTSLSAGGYV
+3085 IPVRASLSAGGYV

-3243 DAVANAQVVLVPSSM
+3243 DAVENAQVVLVPSSM

-3271 TDVAFDLTAW
+3271 TEVVFDLTAW

-3336 GLYLRFKPKTLRKA
+3336 GLYLRFKPKALRKA

-3365 APPAVPGAYPV
+3365 APPTVPGAYPV

-3383 LNKTYTASELKMA
+3383 LNKTYTASELKVA

-3401 ATSTATVELVVPT
+3401 ATATEPVELVVPT

-3456 SSDLEGAAY
+3456 ASDLEGAAY

-3476 MGYSAEAEASATY
+3476 MGYSAEAETSATY

-3538 DVLTDEEIA
+3538 DVLTDEEIT

-3574 TSSDKTFTYTLTADC
+3574 TSLDKTFTYTLTADC

-3603 NGAQHKLVIT
+3603 NGAQHKLVII

-3666 NVPCVNVAFTAPATV
+3666 NVPCVNVAFTAPEGV
-3681 TTFNALFNNNGQ
+3681 TIFNALFNNNGQ

-3705 GENCGITT
+3705 GENSGIST

-3753 AYKHVVRHQQANGD
+3753 AYKNVVRYQQANGD

-3851 STVNLAVSGTGTLAL
+3851 STVNLAISGTGTLAL

-3888 ALELTT
+3888 TLELTT

-3938 PAVGSTLLLNATNSG
+3938 PAVGSTLLLNANNSG

-4041 LYSDVT
+4041 LYSDVS
-4047 VDEATGTVTFTTP
+4047 VDEATGTVTFATP

-4071 AEAGVWADGTDGPWA
+4071 AEAGVWADGEAGPWA

-4096 VNLPA
+4096 VNFPA

-4128 KDKYH
+4128 KDKYR

-4201 ATAVI
+4201 AMAVI
-4206 NREAEAQKHGV
+4206 NRENANGTEAQKHGV
-4217 WCTDGATLAPQS
+4217 WCADGATLAPQP

-4296 DITMIRDRNDNGRP
+4296 DITMIRDRNDNPSRP

-4318 MATTGNQDTAGSPLW
+4318 MATSGNQDTAGAPLW

-4353 SIFGGWANRNDANL
+4353 SIFGGWANRNDTSL
-4367 LAATPLAIGKDA
+4367 LAATPLAIGQDA
-4379 TAEFAFAKLYQVF
+4379 TAEFAFAQLYQVF
-4392 PHGFLFNGNGAK
+4392 PHGFLFNGDGAK

-4418 LEVAGIGDK
+4418 LEVAAAGR
-4427 ADTSDIVKVDAEGN
+4427 DAKGN

-4480 ALNISANLITYTSGD
+4480 ALNISANLITYTPHGD

-4504 TGAGAVRFTRDVIE
+4504 TGAGAVRFTRDLIE

-4554 LSIPVLQAAKGTN
+4554 LSIPVLQAAKGTT
-4567 FAIDPTGKV
+4567 FAIDPTGKA

-4594 VSSLAGEIADAPEA
+4594 ASSLAGEIADAPEA

-4630 DAALVEKGYNVAVR
+4630 DEALIEKGYNVAVR

-4653 IEYIC
+4653 VEYIC

-4916 ASFLT
+4916 ASFLM
-4921 GGNAQLSDAI
+4921 GSNAQLSDAI

-4957 YDLYLIFAAEAEGAV
+4957 YDLYLIFAATAEGAV

-4984 QWRTFSMANGWTAP
+4984 QWRTFSIANGWTAP

-5024 LRVKATEGQPLEI
+5024 VRVKATEGQPLEI
-5037 APWSTKSVLGLAALQ
+5037 APWSTAKNVGLAALQ

-5083 EEEGGWL
+5083 EAEGGWL

-5162 VNVILAPDITITVP
+5162 VNVILAPDVTITVP
-5176 ESDSGTTVNRW
+5176 ERDSGTTVNRW

-5221 NLDIDSG
+5221 SLDIDSG
-5228 TAWMDLADTT
+5228 TTWMDLADTT
-5238 GNNQVDAWMSGNVS
+5238 GNDQVDAWMSGNVS

-5264 TLVFTGQMTQG
+5264 TLEYTGNFSLTGMN
-5275 AQTPV
+5275 PL
-5280 RVSEGTLRFDVLTRS
+5280 RVEEGVLKFAAANG
-5295 LGSGKTF
+5295 LMGIESGKTLVATTGGTLQF
-5302 LADGGTIHFNAGGD
+5302 NANNGAANQTTLLASAGGKLHMTGNFGVNTTTIIRLEDGGTLTATAGAAGGSAIGSLIVRGKGNQTD
-5316 GLGGNAIE
+5316 INLGVGYGSGLTVLNDFVLE
-5324 AGCILQ
+5324 AGATL
-5330 AENGGRIITG
+5330 EHKDSHGSLR
-5340 GVNRFTAALPAIV
+5340 LPRRKMTI
-5353 AENGTYEASIT
+5353 
-5364 DGSTHIHCGSVNLRN
+5364 
-5379 AGTLYIAHN
+5379 
-5388 GANAWNA
+5388 
-5395 EGLVI
+5395 
-5400 HKNLTVERG
+5400 K
-5409 TGNLTVMNNVQNRN
+5409 
-5423 AFVLVDNAKIVVA
+5423 
-5436 DGATLDAFAPVRCRN
+5436 DGATFTSHRAVGVGQPGWYADPDNQSLQ
-5451 KNKVLAKSGA
+5451 KYGL
-5461 GLWLQRAVMFNGQ
+5461 GLWETRTVL
-5474 NNGTSSSGS
+5474 GS
-5483 EIVIEAGEWRYNIG
+5483 KGDSPRGNPLEIYEGEVRFA
-5497 GEPHTIHYTDDT
+5497 
-5509 LCPVTIK
+5509 L
-5516 GGAKFSGNVTF
+5516 GGATYNPNRDDKGAWILVKKSATLSGNASLGEQV
-5527 TEKAPV
+5527 PV

-5539 IVRSGVPGVNTS
+5539 IVRSGVPGVKAS

-5651 TWKDQDGAWSDAK
+5651 TWKDQDGAWSEAK

-5714 KAKSLVTVA
+5714 KAKSLVMVA
-5723 GENKTLD
+5723 GANKTLD

-5764 VSAPLTYGANG
+5764 VSAPLTYGATG

-5788 LQHPLMVETPATDVS
+5788 LQHPLMVETPATNVS
-5803 PTVLPVAV
+5803 PTELPVAV

-5826 SIQQGETTVS
+5826 SIQQGEATVS
-5836 TPVTQTFE
+5836 TPVTQTFA
-5844 GAVTGEGTIVVA
+5844 GAVTGEGAIVVA
-5856 KADNVVTLA
+5856 EADNVVTLA
-5865 SATDNDLNLDVQ
+5865 STTDNDLNLDVQ

-5891 RRAAKREVAVAA
+5891 RRAAKREVTVAA

-5948 KVEPADTSVPTCT
+5948 KVEPADTSVPTRA

-5972 RLVVNVPATATLTLG
+5972 RLAVNVPATATLTLG

-6012 TGSFVAN
+6012 TGTFVAN
-6019 VPVTVEAGTL
+6019 VPVTVEVGTL

-6074 APSTMRLASDSTLE
+6074 APSTMRLASDSILE

-6107 TFRFG
+6107 TIRFG

-6122 LTFEGEVAV
+6122 LTFDGEVAV

-6172 SLVTLAERGW
+6172 LLVTLAERGW

-6204 WAGDGTE
+6204 WAGDD
-6211 GSTGNGNWLNDF
+6211 SVDATGNGNWLNDF
-6223 WVKANSSQADTT
+6223 WVKSNSSQTDTT
-6235 TPQLE
+6235 TLQRE
-6240 AWPTDKNVSVMLQDL
+6240 VWPTDKNVSVMLQDI
-6255 NPMDGMEVP
+6255 NPMDGLEIP

-6275 DAQLLNSFYAKN
+6275 DAQLLGSFYAKN
-6287 DTIDYRLTSS
+6287 DTIEYRLTSS

-6367 GAASR
+6367 GTASR

-6395 IRDSVNTLKALAV
+6395 IRDSVNSLKALAV

-6446 VQLNIQ
+6446 VQLNIK

-6478 LAEGAD
+6478 LAEGAE

-6571 APTTKT
+6571 APTITT

-6595 MTPTGEE
+6595 MTPSGEE

-6646 WGSDVVVEAAG
+6646 WGSDVAVEAAG

-6663 TLGATY
+6663 TLGTAR
-6669 ATVSVSAGAAIS
+6669 ATVSVPAGAAIS
-6681 AITHGSR
+6681 AITQGNR

-6702 ELKVKGALALET
+6702 ELKVKGTLALET

-6746 GGAEQVEITVNVD
+6746 GGAERVEITVNVD

-6784 GKLFINGVEQ
+6784 GKLFINGEEQ

>member
-21 LPCVAGVLL
+21 LPCIAGVLL

-49 FARSDAAMSSES
+49 FALSGAAMSSES

-72 GGLLAENKWQGFYAG
+72 GGLLAENKWQGFYAD
-87 SGANPMTVG
+87 SDNNPMVVG

-120 VWGPDTSTSNKLFG
+120 VWGPNTSNKLFG

-142 LLFEGLPLSGYD
+142 LLFEGLPRSGYD
-154 VAILFSGDGDNKYSP
+154 VAILFSGDGDGGNYSP

-176 WTYNAEGALVEGT
+176 WTYNAEGVLVEGT
-189 TPWGDRSAI
+189 TPWGNRSAI

-211 STTGRVMFFENQ
+211 SSTGRVMFFENQ

-263 GTSIT
+263 EISIT
-268 FSGIDWSGKTF
+268 FSEIDWSGKTF
-279 VASNDTT
+279 VASEETT

-296 LDLNEAPA
+296 LDLDEAPA

-356 AAVQAKNQITTL
+356 AAVQARNQIAAL

-516 DLNDSLNV
+516 ALNDSLNV

-650 ASGTTTITAGAEG
+650 ASGTTTIAAGAEG

-727 ASGNWNEL
+727 ASGDWNDL

-781 ELTFEAEES
+781 ELTFEAEDS

-822 GATLTVPNNFVYS
+822 NATLTVPNNFVYS

-890 GGGDGPGKGRT
+890 NGGDGPGKGRT

-906 NTSTL
+906 DTSTL
-911 KFSTGDAGGWN
+911 KFSAGDAGGWN

-1009 RDGDVTF
+1009 RNGDVTF

-1034 AGLNAGGTPGKL
+1034 ASLNAGGTPGKL

-1058 ENTYNTSTEILAGV
+1058 ENTYNTATEVNAGV
-1072 VTLSGTGK
+1072 VTFLGNGK
-1080 FGSGAVTMASDAVV
+1080 FGSGAVTVASGAVV

-1128 LTLNAAFAGKLE
+1128 LTLDAAFAGKLD
-1140 IVAGTVNV
+1140 IAAGVVNI

-1170 SGEQTIVLPTVMEVA
+1170 SGEQTIVLPTAMEVA

-1195 MAPESVTLSN
+1195 MAPESVTVAN
-1205 GQLTIVPQRQ
+1205 GQITIVPQRQ
-1215 VYYWVPAGA
+1215 VYYWVPART

-1239 TGAVATTLPEDVA
+1239 SGAVATTLPEDVA
-1252 EVVVPVAKS
+1252 EVVVPVAKG

-1269 ANATVSTLEILATGD
+1269 ANATVSNLEILATGD
-1284 SGDAGV
+1284 SGDAGT

-1387 LTGNDGNP
+1387 LTGNDSNP

-1430 ITFSAANGYMPSLQ
+1430 ITFSAANSYVPSLQ

-1498 VADAAITFS
+1498 VADAAVTFT

-1516 VIPAGA
+1516 VIVAGA
-1522 TLTANTNSLGNGV
+1522 TLTANTNSLGTGA

-1550 ATVRNSLGAAEWT
+1550 ATVRNSLGAAAWK

-1568 TADNTLEDRSNW
+1568 TADNTLADNGNW
-1580 LGAVGNADSIVEFT
+1580 LGAVGNANSIVEFT
-1594 GTNTGFL
+1594 GTNSGHL
-1601 AQAGSMNATLKV
+1601 AKAGSMNATLKV

-1658 GFAGTITVAGGHCIA
+1658 GFADTITVAGGHCIA
-1673 FGEQADDDSMV
+1673 FGEQADTGTAHE
-1684 GKLVVAADHTAN
+1684 GKLIVAAGHTAN
-1696 IAVGKTWSAVNGIAV
+1696 IAAGKMWSAVNGIEV

-1726 TNGTLILKSG
+1726 TNGTLILKTG
-1736 AIVDTTAGTLS
+1736 AIVDTMAGTLS
-1747 VVALDTL
+1747 VATLDTL
-1754 PEAMKVKAAL
+1754 PDAMKVKVAL
-1764 VPTTVDERVN
+1764 VPTNVDERVN
-1774 VMKVKTLPS
+1774 LMKVKTLPS
-1783 VLTDVTITLLDSN
+1783 ALTDVTITLLDSN
-1796 GVDQGANFELVADGE
+1796 GVDQGVNFELVADGE

-1828 TDYTVTVSDTL
+1828 TDYTVAVSDTL

-1928 TSLTFMESCAR
+1928 TSLIFMESCAR
-1939 ADIVAGTQV
+1939 ADIDAGTQM
-1948 TLTDEREIDATFAT
+1948 TLTDEREIDAIFAT
-1962 EVRGEG
+1962 EVSGEG

-1979 VIVNGNNTYTGGT
+1979 VIVNGSNTYTGGT

-2017 TIYYAPVMNG
+2017 TVYYAPVMNG

-2041 LWLEDITTVQNFN
+2041 LWLEDITPVQGFN

-2078 FNATQTIEAD
+2078 FNASQTIEAD

-2095 TISNGGTGMTVTF
+2095 TISNGGTGMTITF

-2153 VMLGSNVPANGYTN
+2153 VMIGSNVPANGYTN
-2167 AIAVVNAVTLNDA
+2167 AIALVNAVTLNDA
-2180 ATIDAAGAGIKLNG
+2180 ATIDAAGNGIKLNG

-2240 VFSEEATLTAG
+2240 VFSEETPLTAG

-2286 IATDDGDI
+2286 VATDDGDI
-2294 AVVIPAMYEAEVVA
+2294 AVVIPAMYEAEVTA
-2308 DTTWEDLNWT
+2308 DTTWETLNWT
-2318 VGGAPVTSAPSALD
+2318 VGGAPATSAPSALD
-2332 RVLLKAT
+2332 RVLLKAA
-2339 TSGLAVTCETPI
+2339 TSGLAVTCEASI

-2380 PTSIALVT
+2380 PTSVALVT

-2402 PLKYSAMATVTQT
+2402 PLKYSAMATVAQT

-2426 DSAKT
+2426 DSALESEASLISISFAKEDAHQIGATEIT
-2431 GNTIPV
+2431 GLSGYETLGANWNLVTG
-2437 AKGNALAINFKG
+2437 GNLSLSELDLFAV
-2449 DGNYPVTG
+2449 PVTKSNKEGAKKTLLPG
-2457 STAVGL
+2457 SLSVTRH
-2463 TGYEV
+2463 
-2468 VPNNW
+2468 PNN
-2473 AQFDG
+2473 G
-2478 ASGANQNLT
+2478 H
-2487 VVNLENGN
+2487 
-2495 VETLATALDYSC
+2495 
-2507 KNGYNTGN
+2507 NGYYFAMNTPFP
-2515 GNSHA
+2515 
-2520 VLRGYLDD
+2520 VLRGYIDD
-2528 GGNGINISID
+2528 SDSQTCSVTINL
-2538 VPATWMTYKAV
+2538 PEELAAEGYTV
-2549 IFCATDSPNMT
+2549 ILYAATDTPGVK
-2560 FAAKQINGTWYTY
+2560 FAYYTVNNVNYTAVDGATVVGTSAWGYAGGQSASADTLEEGVNVLVIKEQT
-2573 SNGALTSSVNRP
+2573 SATLTISENKNNGA
-2585 AEGWGDS
+2585 
-2592 NSRADLIE
+2592 
-2600 GTNTMVIDGLTGDFT
+2600 
-2615 LFADRQNNG
+2615 
-2624 PRGCVAGIQLI
+2624 RGGIAGVQVVLGK
-2635 QTSKPEYAY
+2635 TEYNL

-2658 EVVAWNALEWVD
+2658 EVVAWDALEWVD
-2670 DDGNPTTPAADKTAA
+2670 DNGNPTTPAADKTAT

-2698 VVAKEVQ
+2698 VVAKDVQ
-2705 VLGYGHRVRLVNVP
+2705 VLGYGHCVRLVNVP

-2745 ELLPGELRYE
+2745 EALPGELRYE

-2766 TNPNMT
+2766 TNPNMA
-2772 TTFTAGFTGEFTA
+2772 TTFAAGFTGTFTA
-2785 NGGTLCFSGGVVT
+2785 AGGVITFSAGEVNLT
-2798 LPNVGGTATKTKIL
+2798 SVAATAEQ
-2812 FSGTSRTTVED
+2812 TSINFTGSSRVAVATEIRTGNAEITFAGRTTVETPRFT
-2823 IMALGEAEVVLCDTA
+2823 MADGQNYRSVATLKDQARLIVTGQGNDVVNDQTEGLSLVVAHWRATAALTICDNAMLSAENAVLTLAVDGTSTFTMEGDAEVRVKGLA
-2838 SVMTSRLSLS
+2838 
-2848 DGQPGYTTFMTL
+2848 YY
-2860 EDDAQLLVT
+2860 
-2869 GSSNVDANTSSI
+2869 NDANT
-2881 MIGHWNGPSTLTLR
+2881 NPSTINL
-2895 DNAKFVAES
+2895 K
-2904 ADVLVGKTG
+2904 
-2913 NTQSIV
+2913 
-2919 LEGGEMRV
+2919 
-2927 RGVKLSA
+2927 
-2934 SASGTNT
+2934 
-2941 LTLAGGKLLVGDTGI
+2941 GGKLLIGDRGI
-2956 ARYGSSTMTLN
+2956 RHYRGSEPLLTFN

-2980 TLGADAAAAIATL
+2980 TLGADAAAAIANL

-3004 ATLALAQQAPFLTAG
+3004 ATLALAQVEPFLTAG

-3054 TVEVDAGATLA
+3054 AVEVDAGATLA

-3074 ACTFGEASMLQ
+3074 ACTFGEASVLQ

-3098 QMAAGKA
+3098 QMATGKA
-3105 LPDLSNAV
+3105 LPNLSNAV

-3243 DAVANAQVVLVPSSM
+3243 DVVENAQVVLVPSSM

-3321 NLPSDIMPVADVLSD
+3321 NLPSDIMPVADVLPD
-3336 GLYLRFKPKTLRKA
+3336 GLYLRFKPKALRKA

-3376 PVDAWND
+3376 PMDAWND
-3383 LNKTYTASELKMA
+3383 LNKTYTASELKVA

-3401 ATSTATVELVVPT
+3401 ATSTAAIELVAPT
-3414 SSVAKDVNA
+3414 SSVAKDVSA

-3456 SSDLEGAAY
+3456 ASDLEGAAY

-3538 DVLTDEEIA
+3538 DVLTDEEIT

-3589 DLATQADDNGEVWA
+3589 DLATQADDNGEVWT
-3603 NGAQHKLVIT
+3603 NGAQYKLKII

-3642 AATAASDVV
+3642 AATATSDVV
-3651 VKTLNAGALTGNLTV
+3651 VKTLNAGELTGNLTI
-3666 NVPCVNVAFTAPATV
+3666 NVPCVNVDFTAPNTV

-3705 GENCGITT
+3705 GENSGIST

-3731 LRRNYPLDENG
+3731 LRRNYPLEENG

-3888 ALELTT
+3888 TLELTT

-3905 AVSFE
+3905 VVSFE

-3938 PAVGSTLLLNATNSG
+3938 PAVGSTLLLNANNSG

-3977 TVKSGAIFEVRNA
+3977 TVKSGATFEVRNA

-4023 EVDVPDDLTSM
+4023 EVDVPDDLASM

-4041 LYSDVT
+4041 RYSDVT
-4047 VDEATGTVTFTTP
+4047 VDEATGKVTFTTP

-4071 AEAGVWADGTDGPWA
+4071 AEAGVWADGEAGPWA
-4086 DGKTYYDGAA
+4086 DDKTYYDGAA

-4128 KDKYH
+4128 KDKYR

-4146 LANATLNLGSDQIFD
+4146 LANAALDLGSNQIFD

-4193 LMAATDGS
+4193 LVQEPSGDNNTLNNNGD
-4201 ATAVI
+4201 T
-4206 NREAEAQKHGV
+4206 NHGV
-4217 WCTDGATLAPQS
+4217 WCTDGATLAPQP

-4258 GGGTVLFAGRVLE
+4258 GGGTVKFAGRMFE
-4271 TSASDVPYQNK
+4271 TSSKPYQNK
-4282 AFTGKIYVQDGATL
+4282 AFAGKIYVQNGATL
-4296 DITMIRDRNDNGRP
+4296 DITMTRDKKNYSY
-4310 RDDHPFFA
+4310 DDHAFFA
-4318 MATTGNQDTAGSPLW
+4318 NADGTPLW
-4333 TTEPGII
+4333 TTEPGVI

-4353 SIFGGWANRNDANL
+4353 SIFGGWANRNDASL

-4379 TAEFAFAKLYQVF
+4379 TAEFAFADRNQVF
-4392 PHGFLFNGNGAK
+4392 PHGFLFNGGGAK

-4418 LEVAGIGDK
+4418 LEVAAAGR
-4427 ADTSDIVKVDAEGN
+4427 DAEGN

-4459 PWEHNGAAST
+4459 PWEHDGAAST

-4480 ALNISANLITYTSGD
+4480 ALNLSANLITYTNNGN

-4504 TGAGAVRFTRDVIE
+4504 TGAGAVRFTRNLIE

-4545 AAGTTVEAG
+4545 TAGTTVEAG
-4554 LSIPVLQAAKGTN
+4554 LSIPVLQAAKGTS
-4567 FAIDPTGKV
+4567 FAIDPTGKA

-4594 VSSLAGEIADAPEA
+4594 ASSLAGEIADAPEA

-4630 DAALVEKGYNVAVR
+4630 DEVLTEKGYNVAVR

-4653 IEYIC
+4653 VEYIC

-4685 PNKTKRNYDPQNG
+4685 PNKTKRNYDPQDG

-4717 VTLTLTKAA
+4717 VTLTLTKAV

-4740 TDDWTLLTP
+4740 ALTP

-4776 LVVDGGTEASG
+4776 LVVDGGPEASG

-4860 SRGSDPNFM
+4860 SRGSDTNYM

-4882 GPNGQITPCE
+4882 GANGQITPCE

-4957 YDLYLIFAAEAEGAV
+4957 YDLYLLFAATAEGAV

-4984 QWRTFSMANGWTAP
+4984 QWRTFSIANGWTAP

-5037 APWSTKSVLGLAALQ
+5037 APWSTDKNVGLAALQ

-5083 EEEGGWL
+5083 EAEGGWL

-5136 STGAIDLTGL
+5136 STSAIDLTGL
-5146 NPGSSL
+5146 HPGSSL

-5162 VNVILAPDITITVP
+5162 VNVILAPDVTITVP

-5200 SSATIQKKLNGD
+5200 ASATIQKKLNGD

-5228 TAWMDLADTT
+5228 TAWMDLATNAT
-5238 GNNQVDAWMSGNVS
+5238 MNGNVT

-5302 LADGGTIHFNAGGD
+5302 LADGGTIHFNAGEQANQ
-5316 GLGGNAIE
+5316 NANLAPVQYNSIFK
-5324 AGCILQ
+5324 AV
-5330 AENGGRIITG
+5330 AGGRIILAGT
-5340 GVNRFTAALPAIV
+5340 NRFALVQPTMIADDGTIESKIDN
-5353 AENGTYEASIT
+5353 ENA
-5364 DGSTHIHCGSVNLRN
+5364 HVHCGPITLKNN
-5379 AGTLYIAHN
+5379 ATLYINHN
-5388 GANAWNA
+5388 AVNAWNR
-5395 EGLVI
+5395 EGLVLFGDLAVEYGVS
-5400 HKNLTVERG
+5400 NLRVLNNNPRNG
-5409 TGNLTVMNNVQNRN
+5409 FCLTGS
-5423 AFVLVDNAKIVVA
+5423 AKVRVA
-5436 DGATLDAFAPVRCRN
+5436 EDATLDSYAPIWAKDAN
-5451 KNKVLAKSGA
+5451 TVLVKAGR
-5461 GLWLQRAVMFNGQ
+5461 GLWVQRMPMFINAGD
-5474 NNGTSSSGS
+5474 TAKGS
-5483 EIVIEAGEWRYNIG
+5483 PVSIEAGEMRLDLNG
-5497 GEPHTIHYTDDT
+5497 GEYAIHKDES
-5509 LCPVTIK
+5509 CPVTIK
-5516 GGAKFSGNVTF
+5516 PGAKFSGNVTF
-5527 TEKAPV
+5527 PEKAPV

-5539 IVRSGVPGVNTS
+5539 IVRNGVPGVATS

-5571 LEKPLRITTSASFIP
+5571 LEPLRITTSASFIP

-5651 TWKDQDGAWSDAK
+5651 TWKDQDGAWSEAK
-5664 WIFGADTNASYLELA
+5664 WIFGTDTKYPEKA
-5679 DLGNGSVPPARV
+5679 DLGNSSVPPARI

-5700 TLDAGAETTDGTDW
+5700 MLDAGAETTDGTDW

-5723 GENKTLD
+5723 GANKTLD

-5764 VSAPLTYGANG
+5764 VSAPLTYGATG

-5788 LQHPLMVETPATDVS
+5788 LQHPLMVETPAINVS

-5826 SIQQGETTVS
+5826 SIQQGEATVS
-5836 TPVTQTFE
+5836 TPVTQTFA
-5844 GAVTGEGTIVVA
+5844 GAVTGEGTIVVE

-5865 SATDNDLNLDVQ
+5865 STTDNDLNLDVQ

-5891 RRAAKREVAVAA
+5891 RRAAKREVTVAA

-5948 KVEPADTSVPTCT
+5948 KVEPADTSVSTRA

-5972 RLVVNVPATATLTLG
+5972 RLSVNVPATATLTLG

-6040 YNNNNSATKTAWTV
+6040 YNNNNSATKTAWMV

-6112 GVDGS
+6112 GADGS

-6122 LTFEGEVAV
+6122 LTFDGEVAV

-6172 SLVTLAERGW
+6172 LLVTLAERGW

-6223 WVKANSSQADTT
+6223 WVKSNSSQTDTT

-6255 NPMDGMEVP
+6255 NPLDGMEVP

-6275 DAQLLNSFYAKN
+6275 DPQLLNSFYAKN
-6287 DTIDYRLTSS
+6287 NTIEYRLTSS

-6319 ARPTVFVGDGALRL
+6319 ERPTVFVGDGALRL

-6367 GAASR
+6367 GAVSR

-6395 IRDSVNTLKALAV
+6395 IRDSVNSLKALAV

-6425 ETTVNAG
+6425 ETTVNTG

-6478 LAEGAD
+6478 LAEDAE

-6531 AQAGANLTV
+6531 AQAGANLTI

-6571 APTTKT
+6571 APTITT

-6595 MTPTGEE
+6595 MTPSGEE

-6646 WGSDVVVEAAG
+6646 WGSDVAVEAAG

-6663 TLGATY
+6663 TVGTAR
-6669 ATVSVSAGAAIS
+6669 ATVSVPAGAAIS
-6681 AITHGSR
+6681 AITQGNR
-6688 VNEDNS
+6688 VKEDNS
-6694 ISFEAIPA
+6694 ISFEEIPA
-6702 ELKVKGALALET
+6702 ELKVKGTLALET

-6746 GGAEQVEITVNVD
+6746 GGAERVEITVNVD

-6784 GKLFINGVEQ
+6784 GKLVINGEEQ

>member
-21 LPCVAGVLL
+21 LPCIAGVLL

-49 FARSDAAMSSES
+49 FALSGAAMSSES

-87 SGANPMTVG
+87 SNNNPMVVG

-120 VWGPDTSTSNKLFG
+120 VWGPNTSNKLFG
-134 SYLDNGSS
+134 SYLDNASS
-142 LLFEGLPLSGYD
+142 LLFEGLPRSGYD
-154 VAILFSGDGDNKYSP
+154 VAILFSGDGGNYSP

-189 TPWGDRSAI
+189 TPWGDRSTI

-211 STTGRVMFFENQ
+211 SSTGRVMFFENQ

-263 GTSIT
+263 GISIT
-268 FSGIDWSGKTF
+268 FSEIDWSGKTF
-279 VASNDTT
+279 VASEETT

-296 LDLNEAPA
+296 LDLDEAPA

-313 GEAKIVASGSGSL
+313 GEASIVASGSGSL
-326 ANVKAIEVESG
+326 ANIKAIEVESG
-337 TIDFGALQIPN
+337 TIDFGALQISK
-348 LKIFANAV
+348 LTILANAV
-356 AAVQAKNQITTL
+356 AAVQSRDQITTL

-379 TAFENYDLSAEPNGS
+379 TAFENYDLSAEPNFS

-421 NGSRTLKVVDGGDVT
+421 NGTRTLKVVDGGDIT

-443 ADDGWS
+443 ADDGAS
-449 NPVFEMDGGTITV
+449 NPVFEMDGGSITV
-462 QGTGVNNGATAGT
+462 QGTGVNNGTTAGT

-516 DLNDSLNV
+516 VLNDALNV

-558 LGSGG
+558 LGSSG

-650 ASGTTTITAGAEG
+650 ASGTTTLTAGAEG
-663 VVSLASGATLNLIL
+663 VVSLASSATLNLIL

-703 GTEITTGVSGNTY
+703 GAEITTGVSGNTY

-727 ASGNWNEL
+727 ASGDWNDL

-781 ELTFEAEES
+781 ELTFEAEGS

-798 SAAADA
+798 SAVADA

-822 GATLTVPNNFVYS
+822 DATLTVPNNFVYS

-859 LGDATTVNMTGSN
+859 LGDATTVDMTGSN

-890 GGGDGPGKGRT
+890 SGGDGPGKGRT

-906 NTSTL
+906 DTSTL

-922 HADGQNI
+922 YADGQKI

-936 LWIVKRDT
+936 LWIIKRDT

-986 TTPTESTFTFTNDTG
+986 TTPTESTFTFTNETG

-1009 RDGDVTF
+1009 RNGDVTF

-1034 AGLNAGGTPGKL
+1034 ASLNAGGTPGKL

-1058 ENTYNTSTEILAGV
+1058 ENTYNTATEVNAGV
-1072 VTLSGTGK
+1072 VTLLGNGK
-1080 FGSGAVTMASDAVV
+1080 FGSGAVTVASGAVV

-1128 LTLNAAFAGKLE
+1128 LTLDAAFAGKLD
-1140 IVAGTVNV
+1140 IAAGVVNI

-1170 SGEQTIVLPTVMEVA
+1170 SGEQTIVLPTAMEVT
-1185 PDATRFTIDG
+1185 PDEMRFTIDG
-1195 MAPESVTLSN
+1195 MQPESVTVAN
-1205 GQLTIVPQRQ
+1205 GQITIVPQRQ
-1215 VYYWVPAGA
+1215 TYYWVPAGT

-1239 TGAVATTLPEDVA
+1239 SGAVATTLPEDVA
-1252 EVVVPVAKS
+1252 EVVVPVAK
-1261 GAVTLTMD
+1261 GGVVTLTMD
-1269 ANATVSTLEILATGD
+1269 ANATVSNLEILATGD
-1284 SGDAGV
+1284 SGEAGV
-1290 LTIDGSATLTSA
+1290 LTIDGSATLISA

-1381 GILQTW
+1381 GILQT
-1387 LTGNDGNP
+1387 LLIGNDSNP

-1430 ITFSAANGYMPSLQ
+1430 ITFSAANGYVPSLQ

-1498 VADAAITFS
+1498 VADAAVTFT

-1516 VIPAGA
+1516 MIVAGA
-1522 TLTANTNSLGNGV
+1522 TLTANTNSLGTGA

-1568 TADNTLEDRSNW
+1568 TADNAMKDDGNW
-1580 LGAVGNADSIVEFT
+1580 LGAVGNANSIVEFT
-1594 GTNTGFL
+1594 GTNTGYL
-1601 AQAGSMNATLKV
+1601 QQAGSMDATLKV

-1623 SGSGGYTFNG
+1623 SSGGGYTFNG
-1633 PLLGEGT
+1633 PLLGDGT
-1640 LATQNT
+1640 LATQNS

-1658 GFAGTITVAGGHCIA
+1658 DFAGTITVAGGHCIA
-1673 FGEQADDDSMV
+1673 FGEQADTGTAHE
-1684 GKLVVAADHTAN
+1684 GKLIVAAGKTAN
-1696 IAVGKTWSAVNGIAV
+1696 IAAGKAWSAVNGIAV

-1747 VVALDTL
+1747 VATLDTL
-1754 PEAMKVKAAL
+1754 PEAVKVKVAL

-1774 VMKVKTLPS
+1774 LMKVKALPG

-1828 TDYTVTVSDTL
+1828 TDYTVTVSDSL

-1846 AGGVFGAGATDYP
+1846 AGGVFGVGATDYP
-1859 TDPMNLVI
+1859 ADPMNLVI

-1879 PGTFDFDNATDLSF
+1879 PGTFDFDNETDLSF

-1939 ADIVAGTQV
+1939 ADIDAGTQV

-1962 EVRGEG
+1962 EVSGEG

-2041 LWLEDITTVQNFN
+2041 LWLEDITPVQGFN

-2068 DVGATNSNNY
+2068 DVGATNSNSY
-2078 FNATQTIEAD
+2078 FNTSQTIEAD

-2095 TISNGGTGMTVTF
+2095 TISNGGSGMTVTF

-2153 VMLGSNVPANGYTN
+2153 VMIGSNVPANGYAN

-2180 ATIDAAGAGIKLNG
+2180 ATIDAAGNGIKLNG

-2240 VFSEEATLTAG
+2240 VFSEEAPLTAG

-2318 VGGAPVTSAPSALD
+2318 VGGAPVTSVPSALD
-2332 RVLLKAT
+2332 RVLLKAA
-2339 TSGLAVTCETPI
+2339 TSGLKVTCETPI

-2380 PTSIALVT
+2380 PTSVALVT

-2402 PLKYSAMATVTQT
+2402 PLKYSAMATVAQT

-2449 DGNYPVTG
+2449 NGNYPVTG

-2507 KNGYNTGN
+2507 NNGHNTGN

-2549 IFCATDSPNMT
+2549 IFCATDTANTT
-2560 FAAKQINGTWYTY
+2560 FSAKQINGTWYTY
-2573 SNGALTSSVNRP
+2573 SNGALTSSANRP

-2615 LFADRQNNG
+2615 LFANRQNNG

-2635 QTSKPEYAY
+2635 QTSKPEYVY
-2644 VSGVTATVSAATAD
+2644 VSSVTATVSAATAG
-2658 EVVAWNALEWVD
+2658 EVVAWDALEWVD
-2670 DDGNPTTPAADKTAA
+2670 DDGNPTTPAANKTAT

-2698 VVAKEVQ
+2698 VVAKDVQ
-2705 VLGYGHRVRLVNVP
+2705 VLGYGHHVRLVNVP

-2726 TKDTI
+2726 SKDTI

-2745 ELLPGELRYE
+2745 ESLPGELRYE

-2766 TNPNMT
+2766 TNPNMA
-2772 TTFTAGFTGEFTA
+2772 TTFAAGFTGEFAA

-2798 LPNVGGTATKTKIL
+2798 LPNVGGTATKTKIF
-2812 FSGTSRTTVED
+2812 FSGTSRTTVEG

-2838 SVMTSRLSLS
+2838 SVVTSRLSLS

-2881 MIGHWNGPSTLTLR
+2881 MIGHWNGSSTLTLR
-2895 DNAKFVAES
+2895 GNAKFVAES

-2956 ARYGSSTMTLN
+2956 ARYGSTTMTLN

-3065 FDGGVLTAD
+3065 FDGGVLMAD
-3074 ACTFGEASMLQ
+3074 ACTFGDASVLQ
-3085 IPVRTSLSAGGYV
+3085 IPVRASLSAGGYLK
-3098 QMAAGKA
+3098 MATGKA
-3105 LPDLSNAV
+3105 LPDLSNTV

-3216 HYFTAEAEK
+3216 HYFTAEAAK

-3243 DAVANAQVVLVPSSM
+3243 DVVDNAQVVLVPSSM

-3336 GLYLRFKPKTLRKA
+3336 GLYLRFKPKALRKA

-3365 APPAVPGAYPV
+3365 APPTVPGAYPV

-3383 LNKTYTASELKMA
+3383 LNKTYTASELKVA

-3401 ATSTATVELVVPT
+3401 ATATEPIELVAPT

-3476 MGYSAEAEASATY
+3476 MGYSAEAEASETY

-3528 VVVGQNTLVT
+3528 VVAGQNTLVT
-3538 DVLTDEEIA
+3538 DVLTDEEIT

-3589 DLATQADDNGEVWA
+3589 DLATQADNNGEVWT
-3603 NGAQHKLVIT
+3603 NGALHKLVIT
-3613 ANADAVVTLPA
+3613 ANADVIVTLPA

-3705 GENCGITT
+3705 GENSGILT

-3778 AGDVFRHLDKF
+3778 AGDVFRHLNKF
-3789 HLSSESNW
+3789 HLSSESDW

-3851 STVNLAVSGTGTLAL
+3851 STVNLAISGTGTLAL

-3888 ALELTT
+3888 TLELTT

-3905 AVSFE
+3905 AVNFE
-3910 GGRITTGQAEASLNI
+3910 GGRITTGQVEASLNI

-3938 PAVGSTLLLNATNSG
+3938 PAVGSTLLLNANNSG

-3990 TADASMTN
+3990 TADATMTN

-4041 LYSDVT
+4041 LYSDVS

-4071 AEAGVWADGTDGPWA
+4071 AEAGVWADGEAGPWA

-4128 KDKYH
+4128 KDKYR

-4146 LANATLNLGSDQIFD
+4146 LANATLNLGNDQIFD

-4193 LMAATDGS
+4193 LMSATDGS

-4206 NREAEAQKHGV
+4206 NRENANGTEAQKHGV
-4217 WCTDGATLAPQS
+4217 WCNDGATLAPQP

-4296 DITMIRDRNDNGRP
+4296 DITMIRDRKDGDRP

-4318 MATTGNQDTAGSPLW
+4318 MATTGNQDTAGTPLW

-4379 TAEFAFAKLYQVF
+4379 TAEFAFAQLYQVF

-4404 LIATRDMYLSGGTK
+4404 LLATRDMYLSGGTK
-4418 LEVAGIGDK
+4418 LEVAA
-4427 ADTSDIVKVDAEGN
+4427 ADRDAEGN

-4480 ALNISANLITYTSGD
+4480 TLNISANLIAYANSGD

-4504 TGAGAVRFTRDVIE
+4504 TGAGAVRFTRDLIE

-4554 LSIPVLQAAKGTN
+4554 LSIPVLQAAKGTT
-4567 FAIDPTGKV
+4567 FAIDPTGKA

-4594 VSSLAGEIADAPEA
+4594 ASSLAGEIADAPEA

-4630 DAALVEKGYNVAVR
+4630 DAALIEKGYNVAVR

-4653 IEYIC
+4653 VEYIC

-4685 PNKTKRNYDPQNG
+4685 PNKTKRNYDPQDG

-4717 VTLTLTKAA
+4717 ITLTLTKAA

-4771 TWVPT
+4771 TWVLT

-4921 GGNAQLSDAI
+4921 GGNAQISDAI

-4957 YDLYLIFAAEAEGAV
+4957 YDLYLLFAATAEGAV

-5024 LRVKATEGQPLEI
+5024 VRVKATEGQPLEI
-5037 APWSTKSVLGLAALQ
+5037 APWSTDRNVGLAALQ

-5061 LARNGDGA
+5061 LVRNGDGA

-5083 EEEGGWL
+5083 EAEGGWL

-5162 VNVILAPDITITVP
+5162 VNVILAPDVTITVP

-5228 TAWMDLADTT
+5228 TTWMDLADTT
-5238 GNNQVDAWMSGNVS
+5238 GNDQVDAWMSGNVS
-5252 GDSGTFGKKGAG
+5252 GDSGTFGKKGSG
-5264 TLVFTGQMTQG
+5264 TLEYTGNFSLTGMN
-5275 AQTPV
+5275 PL
-5280 RVSEGTLRFDVLTRS
+5280 RVEEGVLKFAAANG
-5295 LGSGKTF
+5295 LMGIESGKTLVATTGGTLQF
-5302 LADGGTIHFNAGGD
+5302 NANNGAANQTTLLASAGGKLHMTGNFGVNTTTIIRLEDGGTLTATAG
-5316 GLGGNAIE
+5316 A
-5324 AGCILQ
+5324 
-5330 AENGGRIITG
+5330 TG
-5340 GVNRFTAALPAIV
+5340 GSAIGSLIV
-5353 AENGTYEASIT
+5353 RGKGNQT
-5364 DGSTHIHCGSVNLRN
+5364 DINLGAGYGSG
-5379 AGTLYIAHN
+5379 
-5388 GANAWNA
+5388 
-5395 EGLVI
+5395 
-5400 HKNLTVERG
+5400 LTVL
-5409 TGNLTVMNNVQNRN
+5409 ND
-5423 AFVLVDNAKIVVA
+5423 FVLEA
-5436 DGATLDAFAPVRCRN
+5436 GATLEHKDSHGSLRLPRR
-5451 KNKVLAKSGA
+5451 KMTIKEGA
-5461 GLWLQRAVMFNGQ
+5461 TFTSHRAVGVGQPNGYANPDNQSLQKYGLGLWETRTVL
-5474 NNGTSSSGS
+5474 GS
-5483 EIVIEAGEWRYNIG
+5483 KGDSPRGNPLEIYEGEVRFA
-5497 GEPHTIHYTDDT
+5497 
-5509 LCPVTIK
+5509 L
-5516 GGAKFSGNVTF
+5516 GGATYNPDRDDKGAWILVKKSATLSGNASLGEQV
-5527 TEKAPV
+5527 PV

-5539 IVRSGVPGVNTS
+5539 IVRSGVPGVKAS
-5551 QLSLHTATFNKGV
+5551 QLSLHTATFNKGI

-5651 TWKDQDGAWSDAK
+5651 TWKDQDGAWSEAK

-5723 GENKTLD
+5723 GANKTLD
-5730 LLQGAQPDGEGKY
+5730 LLQGAQPDGEGKC

-5788 LQHPLMVETPATDVS
+5788 LQHPLMVETPATNVS

-5826 SIQQGETTVS
+5826 SIQQGEATVS

-5844 GAVTGEGTIVVA
+5844 GAVTGEGAIVVA

-5865 SATDNDLNLDVQ
+5865 STTDNDLNLDVQ
-5877 AGRLVLSGELETVA
+5877 AGRLALSGELETVA
-5891 RRAAKREVAVAA
+5891 RRAAKREVTVAA

-5948 KVEPADTSVPTCT
+5948 KVESVDTSVPTRA

-5972 RLVVNVPATATLTLG
+5972 RLAVNVPTTATLTLG

-6034 AVSVVG
+6034 AISVVG

-6112 GVDGS
+6112 GADGS

-6122 LTFEGEVAV
+6122 LTFDGEVAV
-6131 EGVVIVNLDAVDLNQ
+6131 EGVVIVNLDAVDLNK

-6172 SLVTLAERGW
+6172 LLVTLAERGW

-6223 WVKANSSQADTT
+6223 WVKSNSSQTDTT
-6235 TPQLE
+6235 TLQRE
-6240 AWPTDKNVSVMLQDL
+6240 AWPTDKNVSVMLQDI
-6255 NPMDGMEVP
+6255 NPLDDDDTEIP

-6319 ARPTVFVGDGALRL
+6319 ERPTVFVGDGALRL

-6367 GAASR
+6367 GAVSR

-6382 QGTIAQAGEGYLT
+6382 KGTIAQAGEGYLT
-6395 IRDSVNTLKALAV
+6395 IRDSVNSLKALAV

-6446 VQLNIQ
+6446 VQLNIK

-6478 LAEGAD
+6478 LAEDAE

-6571 APTTKT
+6571 APTITT

-6595 MTPTGEE
+6595 MTPSGEE

-6612 GTEKTYFRY
+6612 GTEKNYFRY

-6646 WGSDVVVEAAG
+6646 WGSDVAVEAAG

-6663 TLGATY
+6663 TLGTAR
-6669 ATVSVSAGAAIS
+6669 ATVSVPAGAAIS
-6681 AITHGSR
+6681 AITQGNR

-6702 ELKVKGALALET
+6702 ELKVKGILALET

-6746 GGAEQVEITVNVD
+6746 GGAERVEITVNVD

-6784 GKLFINGVEQ
+6784 GKLFINGEEQ

>member
-9 FLTHLLPMGTRL
+9 FLSAGMKM
-21 LPCVAGVLL
+21 LPCTVLL
-30 AEAARA
+30 GAAFVA
-36 ESITVTAETIGIN
+36 IQASAAGESFSIN
-49 FARSDAAMSSES
+49 FNSAEGAASGAVGLNAVDGWNNLTESSAKLTMQKMWDGTTTKNVSMTLDYASANNWAYGS
-61 TTPYGFATLEK
+61 TPNFMRGYLDDGVHNGVSGPTISLK
-72 GGLLAENKWQGFYAG
+72 GIPFSQYDVIVYAGTDTENFKFKPVQINGYYYAG
-87 SGANPMTVG
+87 SATESD
-96 QAYTITTAGNPGL
+96 L
-109 NITLKKNSTNN
+109 
-120 VWGPDTSTSNKLFG
+120 
-134 SYLDNGSS
+134 
-142 LLFEGLPLSGYD
+142 GY
-154 VAILFSGDGDNKYSP
+154 
-169 VTVNGTT
+169 
-176 WTYNAEGALVEGT
+176 
-189 TPWGDRSAI
+189 
-198 SDASVT
+198 
-204 SMDVTGT
+204 
-211 STTGRVMFFENQ
+211 
-223 TSARFSID
+223 
-231 TVNNNGRGTIA
+231 
-242 GIQLYLRAG
+242 
-251 TYEPLNF
+251 
-258 EAAPT
+258 
-263 GTSIT
+263 
-268 FSGIDWSGKTF
+268 
-279 VASNDTT
+279 
-286 ATLTLPAGAT
+286 ATLVDAANKDSAT
-296 LDLNEAPA
+296 
-304 LALLKLRCE
+304 
-313 GEAKIVASGSGSL
+313 
-326 ANVKAIEVESG
+326 
-337 TIDFGALQIPN
+337 
-348 LKIFANAV
+348 
-356 AAVQAKNQITTL
+356 
-368 ERLGAL
+368 
-374 KYSGG
+374 
-379 TAFENYDLSAEPNGS
+379 
-394 TTIIGKTIAS
+394 
-404 VTDRAST
+404 
-411 ANRGEGFFSV
+411 
-421 NGSRTLKVVDGGDVT
+421 
-436 VATRFAM
+436 
-443 ADDGWS
+443 W
-449 NPVFEMDGGTITV
+449 
-462 QGTGVNNGATAGT
+462 
-475 AVIFGHWG
+475 
-483 GTPTVNLKRGLL
+483 
-495 DVSEGGVMIGWTGA
+495 
-509 PNVTVGT
+509 
-516 DLNDSLNV
+516 
-524 AGSAVLRAKLLTSH
+524 
-538 EAWGQN
+538 
-544 AGGSLVVNP
+544 
-553 SGVIE
+553 
-558 LGSGG
+558 
-563 LVLGQYKAEFTVTLA
+563 
-578 GGEIKAVD
+578 
-586 NASITYHANV
+586 
-596 RNPLAVTASSTLSAD
+596 
-611 SDKTLTVSAPLTI
+611 
-624 ANGATLT
+624 GATLT
-631 SKGNVVFAT
+631 ATPVYGTNALRVKGLSGDLTIQGGSNGNNARGGISAIQVINTGTLGAYTERYEGYTVMDYNYPVIFRGTTDAT
-640 TPTNNGAIAV
+640 WDKVANWYTYVKTVEGETVSEQWTAWTPTVAGKAPGLSDSNVWAATLVDGDLLADTITVGSDGYKKVTISARYEGWASKVGIANNVHVEMANLRKLQADSDWRIDETSKLTVVAFENGNKDGTHNVRCYAEDGLVFTPNCGLSFNYYLGTKGSVSFGGAL
-650 ASGTTTITAGAEG
+650 SGTQTIQS
-663 VVSLASGATLNLIL
+663 VV
-677 TESLKT
+677 
-683 SGYTASGVTGEGTVK
+683 
-698 FFDVD
+698 
-703 GTEITTGVSGNTY
+703 
-716 TPPTPRWTATS
+716 
-727 ASGNWNEL
+727 
-735 SLWSNTTSVPTSGT
+735 
-749 VVLDFSNV
+749 
-757 NADTT
+757 
-762 ITIDASATLDM
+762 
-773 ISIVGASG
+773 
-781 ELTFEAEES
+781 
-790 NALTVSSI
+790 
-798 SAAADA
+798 
-804 DVTSGVILT
+804 
-813 TDGTVSIAA
+813 
-822 GATLTVPNNFVYS
+822 
-835 NNAFSVAND
+835 
-844 GLPSRVTGPGTLALD
+844 LD
-859 LGDATTVNMTGSN
+859 LGDSSKTGVELKTRKLIGFGSSSAALNTNAAVVTGVKDGAIAAEVSVSSALENVGDYTFVTEADGLYVKYMAHGDVTYTEVSTTM
-872 PGYKLGIKVV
+872 
-882 SGTLNFPN
+882 
-890 GGGDGPGKGRT
+890 
-901 ITVSG
+901 
-906 NTSTL
+906 
-911 KFSTGDAGGWN
+911 TGDA
-922 HADGQNI
+922 
-929 ALHEGGK
+929 
-936 LWIVKRDT
+936 
-944 FVADVEMRGGEFL
+944 
-957 LDKAADGGRALDL
+957 
-970 FHANIFKVLA
+970 
-980 AADATA
+980 
-986 TTPTESTFTFTNDTG
+986 
-1001 AQGRKVLI
+1001 
-1009 RDGDVTF
+1009 
-1016 DVEANARLTV
+1016 
-1026 DVILVAGE
+1026 
-1034 AGLNAGGTPGKL
+1034 
-1046 IKTGAGELVLTA
+1046 
-1058 ENTYNTSTEILAGV
+1058 
-1072 VTLSGTGK
+1072 
-1080 FGSGAVTMASDAVV
+1080 
-1094 NLNIADGATRTLSS
+1094 TLSS
-1108 YGTFSGASVD
+1108 LNLTGGAQTIATITMPSGA
-1118 AILRKSGAGT
+1118 
-1128 LTLNAAFAGKLE
+1128 
-1140 IVAGTVNV
+1140 
-1148 GTRRDVT
+1148 
-1155 LAAVASGAQVVLTRT
+1155 
-1170 SGEQTIVLPTVMEVA
+1170 M
-1185 PDATRFTIDG
+1185 
-1195 MAPESVTLSN
+1195 
-1205 GQLTIVPQRQ
+1205 
-1215 VYYWVPAGA
+1215 
-1224 DTQWTTVANWRLGSA
+1224 
-1239 TGAVATTLPEDVA
+1239 
-1252 EVVVPVAKS
+1252 
-1261 GAVTLTMD
+1261 
-1269 ANATVSTLEILATGD
+1269 
-1284 SGDAGV
+1284 
-1290 LTIDGSATLTSA
+1290 LTIDGSATFAKLKLVCEGSIVLTA
-1302 RGVVV
+1302 TDAAALANIAGIDATGVTGVTTYNAADWYNRIPFAKFVGVDKIRKIYEGDWTPGDVSTLNGYQLEIAKGLMVV
-1307 NGVNVIAPQ
+1307 NSAMQTVIATAEHPVLVTGEGAVLKFNASQNYNRMPDNGYVKATDGGVIELTGVNLFSGNNGPHVVLDNGILRTTATGGGHIKIQSVTLANGSKLQLSRAATAYGSEGLVIQDGGASKIIVTTGNNTIEYREDGSANNTLFIKSGMIDVASGATLDVKVTVTTLDGTSITKTGAGQ
-1316 LGVSSVVFS
+1316 LIWNGVTSKPIAISAGEVVF
-1325 ANATLTTTV
+1325 NADAMPTN
-1334 AAGNTWTLNQ
+1334 AF
-1344 ISGAGTFI
+1344 SGAGTLVADGATLDLTHTSASCSLTMRNGGVIVLTKAQAEALTSTMTVPAGCTLKVKVADYAAVALSTIALADDTASVYFVLPSGTEVKGVVNGANI
-1352 KEGAGALRLQ
+1352 TMPEQSVYTYTAAGAENLWSDATKWTYNGAAVTEAPAGTL
-1362 VASADA
+1362 SAPVEVKLSGA
-1368 RIVLEDAAITIND
+1368 TS
-1381 GILQTW
+1381 
-1387 LTGNDGNP
+1387 LTMNGADVVVPGLS
-1395 IFKNATLTFG
+1395 ISGGELTLAGEYTLTTSLLISTNKVIAG
-1405 ANADGFQ
+1405 GKLTIDAKGTADEPTEIENVIEVANGG
-1412 SHGWLGLEGVV
+1412 SLTTKGYLNC
-1423 TVSTATD
+1423 
-1430 ITFSAANGYMPSLQ
+1430 SAANVVAAGGMLNVASGVTSFNLAGTGAGLSGKVVVASGATLKNGTSDGPNYDGSPELDI
-1444 GAGTLIKEG
+1444 AGTLEVTGTARWSLPAGTTTTLREG
-1453 AGTFT
+1453 AILKGAGGTGYNYAYDWFAGDT
-1458 WNLMGNNAHANPIT
+1458 ITVLGNATIEGHIGAHNGGTIT
-1472 INAGAVAF
+1472 IDVAEGKVLTLSGKFDGGVWGGSASLKASGLGAVKLT
-1480 AGTGSQT
+1480 GTTNS
-1487 AVVTGAGQVKI
+1487 
-1498 VADAAITFS
+1498 
-1507 GANTYTGGT
+1507 YTGGT
-1516 VIPAGA
+1516 VIDGGATIEVATIDNFPETGSIEVNGRLRLVNNGTVNHSESPRYMVTTTTGEGDAAVTTTSPRLTGSGVLEFVGTGSYALPAGFTTPLA
-1522 TLTANTNSLGNGV
+1522 FENNRSGGIVIAGYPGITVGTLSGDGYFRSDFTDPVAANNGDATKARTITVKQREPSEFKGYIDAATNNVARALTLLVTVADGVAEGADTTLTISNTNAARTTATKLSVAAGASVN
-1535 VTGAGK
+1535 VTGAWAQ
-1541 LVVNGYPSN
+1541 P
-1550 ATVRNSLGAAEWT
+1550 AE
-1563 GTYVN
+1563 V
-1568 TADNTLEDRSNW
+1568 S
-1580 LGAVGNADSIVEFT
+1580 
-1594 GTNTGFL
+1594 
-1601 AQAGSMNATLKV
+1601 
-1613 TGSITFNNGW
+1613 
-1623 SGSGGYTFNG
+1623 
-1633 PLLGEGT
+1633 
-1640 LATQNT
+1640 
-1646 QTDVLKFLGETK
+1646 
-1658 GFAGTITVAGGHCIA
+1658 
-1673 FGEQADDDSMV
+1673 
-1684 GKLVVAADHTAN
+1684 
-1696 IAVGKTWSAVNGIAV
+1696 
-1711 AGTIGGEGIIGKADG
+1711 GTIGGSG
-1726 TNGTLILKSG
+1726 TMGTLTLKTG
-1736 AIVDTTAGTLS
+1736 AVIDTTRGTLAAD
-1747 VVALDTL
+1747 ALALEGNALTIKTA
-1754 PEAMKVKAAL
+1754 EAPTSADARLNIIKVKAA
-1764 VPTTVDERVN
+1764 PTTIETISLVDE
-1774 VMKVKTLPS
+1774 TGAPFDSEFDWLA
-1783 VLTDVTITLLDSN
+1783 TETEGEYTI
-1796 GVDQGANFELVADGE
+1796 
-1811 ADADGYTMLQ
+1811 LQ
-1821 VKMKVAA
+1821 VKAKVIVPDHEVKTAQYA
-1828 TDYTVTVSDTL
+1828 
-1839 SSLSEAL
+1839 SLAEAL
-1846 AGGVFGAGATDYP
+1846 AGGAFGTEGIMPYN
-1859 TDPMNLVI
+1859 MNLVI
-1867 DFGNVA
+1867 DFGDAPAGEAATPGAFNFNIPTEFNKVTVRGTNGGVLTDTTNDDAWGIAEFVIEPNVA
-1873 DGAEAV
+1873 VAMDATLLRWTDRAKIDAGAEATLQV
-1879 PGTFDFDNATDLSF
+1879 SGTGLKLGVIFS
-1893 VKVTV
+1893 
-1898 KGSNGGTITKSGS
+1898 
-1911 AMLTV
+1911 
-1916 VDLVTTESVAVS
+1916 
-1928 TSLTFMESCAR
+1928 
-1939 ADIVAGTQV
+1939 
-1948 TLTDEREIDATFAT
+1948 
-1962 EVRGEG
+1962 GEG
-1968 KVIFDTDNDST
+1968 KVKFAAAEEGETAT
-1979 VIVNGNNTYTGGT
+1979 VTLLSQSVHTGGT
-1992 EIKKNATVKMAAAG
+1992 EIAKDTIVQINRPIA
-2006 VLGTGALSGAG
+2006 LGTGTVTGEGALYFLTQPEG
-2017 TIYYAPVMNG
+2017 V
-2027 NTPTPPAFVNWTGT
+2027 
-2041 LWLEDITTVQNFN
+2041 TTAYNNFN
-2054 LASFGNADSTIGLK
+2054 LSNFSAVATLGIPAGEVVEGILNNDIWTVTSKIQLDGELKLTNGYSDGRYTFTGPWVGTGSLSLSNAAPTDAVRITGDISGFMGNIAVTGKRAITFCAEGTAMGQKYAGKICVHGDYAYTAMVNGTWTAPVVVEANAKLGGNGTLDGNLELKAGATLLASPTACVKLAAGRTVTLPASFVVQLP
-2068 DVGATNSNNY
+2068 
-2078 FNATQTIEAD
+2078 
-2088 LILKGEN
+2088 EN
-2095 TISNGGTGMTVTF
+2095 TA
-2108 SGSLFGDGLLL
+2108 L
-2119 FAQAGGNPSD
+2119 
-2129 CHCFTG
+2129 
-2135 DLSAFTGTIK
+2135 
-2145 FTGNPGRK
+2145 
-2153 VMLGSNVPANGYTN
+2153 
-2167 AIAVVNAVTLNDA
+2167 IA
-2180 ATIDAAGAGIKLNG
+2180 
-2194 TTVLT
+2194 
-2199 GAPTFATKV
+2199 
-2208 DVLSGATFNLE
+2208 
-2219 ATKAIKFTS
+2219 
-2228 GTTLSLP
+2228 
-2235 DTFNV
+2235 
-2240 VFSEEATLTAG
+2240 
-2251 TPVVI
+2251 PVVVL
-2256 FDRADTNVFNLTGT
+2256 DRADATQIDLSGKTVTIKVGDVEVTDAQLSVLSNGD
-2270 TVVVKKG
+2270 VVVQSLS
-2277 DTVLPDVQL
+2277 TYV
-2286 IATDDGDI
+2286 
-2294 AVVIPAMYEAEVVA
+2294 AEVNASVA
-2308 DTTWEDLNWT
+2308 WDELEWT
-2318 VGGAPVTSAPSALD
+2318 IGGVPVETKPNELD
-2332 RVLLKAT
+2332 EILFKT
-2339 TSGLAVTCETPI
+2339 TSNTAKVTCTQPL
-2351 SVASLAIE
+2351 VARSIKVE
-2359 GEPLKLFFT
+2359 GEQLKLFFT

-2380 PTSIALVT
+2380 PTSVALVT

-2402 PLKYSAMATVTQT
+2402 PLKYSAMATVKQT
-2415 ATAAVAELSLP
+2415 ATSAVAELSLP
-2426 DSAKT
+2426 DSALESEASLISISFAKEDAHQIGATEIT
-2431 GNTIPV
+2431 GLSGYETLGANWNLVTG
-2437 AKGNALAINFKG
+2437 GNLSLSELDLFAV
-2449 DGNYPVTG
+2449 PVTKSNKEGAKKTLLPG
-2457 STAVGL
+2457 SLSVTRH
-2463 TGYEV
+2463 
-2468 VPNNW
+2468 PNN
-2473 AQFDG
+2473 G
-2478 ASGANQNLT
+2478 H
-2487 VVNLENGN
+2487 
-2495 VETLATALDYSC
+2495 
-2507 KNGYNTGN
+2507 NGYYFATNTPFP
-2515 GNSHA
+2515 
-2520 VLRGYLDD
+2520 VLRGYIDD
-2528 GGNGINISID
+2528 SDSQTCSVTINL
-2538 VPATWMTYKAV
+2538 PEELAAEGYTV
-2549 IFCATDSPNMT
+2549 ILYAATDTPGVK
-2560 FAAKQINGTWYTY
+2560 FAYYTVNNVNYTAVDGATVVGTSAWGYAGGQSASADTLEEGVNVLVIKEQT
-2573 SNGALTSSVNRP
+2573 SATLTISENKNNGARGGIAGVQVVLGKTKYTHVSS
-2585 AEGWGDS
+2585 
-2592 NSRADLIE
+2592 
-2600 GTNTMVIDGLTGDFT
+2600 
-2615 LFADRQNNG
+2615 
-2624 PRGCVAGIQLI
+2624 
-2635 QTSKPEYAY
+2635 
-2644 VSGVTATVSAATAD
+2644 VTATVSAATAD
-2658 EVVAWNALEWVD
+2658 EMVAWDALEWVD
-2670 DDGNPTTPAADKTAA
+2670 DEGNPTTPAADKTAT

-2745 ELLPGELRYE
+2745 ESLPGELRYE

-2766 TNPNMT
+2766 TNPNMA
-2772 TTFTAGFTGEFTA
+2772 TTFAAGFTGTFTA
-2785 NGGTLCFSGGVVT
+2785 AGGVITFSAGDVNLTSIAATAEQTLINFTGSSRVT
-2798 LPNVGGTATKTKIL
+2798 VATEIRTGNAEIT
-2812 FSGTSRTTVED
+2812 FAGRTTVETPRFT
-2823 IMALGEAEVVLCDTA
+2823 MADGQNYRSVATLKDQARLIVTGQGNDVVNDQTEG
-2838 SVMTSRLSLS
+2838 LSLVV
-2848 DGQPGYTTFMTL
+2848 
-2860 EDDAQLLVT
+2860 A
-2869 GSSNVDANTSSI
+2869 
-2881 MIGHWNGPSTLTLR
+2881 HWRATAALTIC
-2895 DNAKFVAES
+2895 DNA
-2904 ADVLVGKTG
+2904 
-2913 NTQSIV
+2913 
-2919 LEGGEMRV
+2919 M
-2927 RGVKLSA
+2927 LSA
-2934 SASGTNT
+2934 ENAV
-2941 LTLAGGKLLVGDTGI
+2941 LTLAVDGTSTFTMEGDAEVRVKGLAYHNDTNTNPSTINLKGGKLLIGDRGI
-2956 ARYGSSTMTLN
+2956 RHYRGSEPLLTFN

-2993 NGEPVFASAEG
+2993 NGEPVFVSAEG

-3046 IASEVTAT
+3046 IAGEVKATA
-3054 TVEVDAGATLA
+3054 VEVDAGATLA

-3074 ACTFGEASMLQ
+3074 ACTFGEASLLQ
-3085 IPVRTSLSAGGYV
+3085 IPVRSSLSAGGYV
-3098 QMAAGKA
+3098 QMATGKA
-3105 LPDLSNAV
+3105 LPDLSNTV

-3196 NATQAKPYALSQN
+3196 NATHEKPYALSQN
-3209 TADLRPY
+3209 TADIRPY
-3216 HYFTAEAEK
+3216 HYFTAEAAK

-3243 DAVANAQVVLVPSSM
+3243 DAVDNAQVVLVPSSM

-3336 GLYLRFKPKTLRKA
+3336 GLYLRFKPQALRKA

-3383 LNKTYTASELKMA
+3383 LNKTYTASELKVA

-3401 ATSTATVELVVPT
+3401 ATSTAAIELVAPT

-3456 SSDLEGAAY
+3456 ASDLEGAAY

-3471 ETVYT
+3471 ETVYA

-3528 VVVGQNTLVT
+3528 VVAGLNTLVT
-3538 DVLTDEEIA
+3538 DVLTDEEIT

-3642 AATAASDVV
+3642 ATAASDVV

-3666 NVPCVNVAFTAPATV
+3666 NVPCVNVAFTAPAGV

-3705 GENCGITT
+3705 GENCGIST

-3731 LRRNYPLDENG
+3731 LRRNYPVRLEGTYSWEDI
-3742 HAANAWAQLTL
+3742 TL
-3753 AYKHVVRHQQANGD
+3753 AFKDGIRSLNP
-3767 ADNGAASFLIE
+3767 DNSSSHLLVE
-3778 AGDVFRHLDKF
+3778 AGDVFRQTGRLHLKTSKD
-3789 HLSSESNW
+3789 W
-3797 AFTQTG
+3797 RYTQTG
-3803 GEASFENDAGAEG
+3803 GEASFENDMAGEG
-3816 GILVFNGGSAAG
+3816 GMLLFNDDSAEG

-3842 TKISAWKEN
+3842 TKISAWKVN
-3851 STVNLAVSGTGTLAL
+3851 STVNLTVSGSGTLAL
-3866 GTDGL
+3866 GSEGL
-3871 RVQDA
+3871 RAQNTGA
-3876 GTRVNATFTEKG
+3876 RVNATFADAGT
-3888 ALELTT
+3888 LELTT

-3905 AVSFE
+3905 AVIFE

-3938 PAVGSTLLLNATNSG
+3938 PAVGSTLLLNANNSG

-4017 TVKVAM
+4017 QVKVAM
-4023 EVDVPDDLTSM
+4023 EVDVPDDLISM

-4041 LYSDVT
+4041 LYSDVS

-4071 AEAGVWADGTDGPWA
+4071 AEAGVWADGEAGPWA

-4128 KDKYH
+4128 KDKYR

-4146 LANATLNLGSDQIFD
+4146 LANATLNLGSDQIFN

-4201 ATAVI
+4201 AAAVI
-4206 NREAEAQKHGV
+4206 NRENAKGTEAVEHGV
-4217 WCTDGATLAPQS
+4217 WCTDGATLAPQL

-4243 TKRSHLS
+4243 AKRSHLS

-4271 TSASDVPYQNK
+4271 TSDSDVPYQNK

-4296 DITMIRDRNDNGRP
+4296 DITMIRDRKDGDRP
-4310 RDDHPFFA
+4310 RDDYPFFA
-4318 MATTGNQDTAGSPLW
+4318 MATSGSQDTAGAPLW

-4379 TAEFAFAKLYQVF
+4379 MAEFAFAQRYQVF
-4392 PHGFLFNGNGAK
+4392 PHGFLFNGDGAK

-4418 LEVAGIGDK
+4418 FEVAA
-4427 ADTSDIVKVDAEGN
+4427 ADRDAEGN

-4480 ALNISANLITYTSGD
+4480 ALNLSANLITYTNSGD

-4504 TGAGAVRFTRDVIE
+4504 TGAGAVRFTRDLID

-4545 AAGTTVEAG
+4545 TAGTTVEAG
-4554 LSIPVLQAAKGTN
+4554 LSIPVLQAAKGTS

-4576 VLHADNLMLT
+4576 VLHADNLMFT

-4630 DAALVEKGYNVAVR
+4630 DAALIEKGYNVAVR

-4653 IEYIC
+4653 VEYIC

-4717 VTLTLTKAA
+4717 ITLTLTKAA

-4829 DGAWIATDADLCGR
+4829 GGAWIATDADLCGR

-4860 SRGSDPNFM
+4860 SRGSDPNHM

-4874 AMPVGIEP
+4874 AMPVGVEP
-4882 GPNGQITPCE
+4882 GANGQITPCE

-4921 GGNAQLSDAI
+4921 GSNAQLSDAI

-4950 DAVPFKA
+4950 DTVPFKA
-4957 YDLYLIFAAEAEGAV
+4957 YDLYLLFAAMAEGAV

-4984 QWRTFSMANGWTAP
+4984 QWRTFSVANGWTAP

-5037 APWSTKSVLGLAALQ
+5037 APWSTAKNVGLAALQ
-5052 IVRCDDGAT
+5052 IIRCDDGTT
-5061 LARNGDGA
+5061 LVRKGDGA
-5069 WSDVAGWIHTQGDT
+5069 WSDVAGWIHTQGDI
-5083 EEEGGWL
+5083 EEEGGWV

-5162 VNVILAPDITITVP
+5162 VNVILAPDVTITVP

-5200 SSATIQKKLNGD
+5200 ASATIQKKLNGD

-5228 TAWMDLADTT
+5228 TTWMDLATNAT
-5238 GNNQVDAWMSGNVS
+5238 MSGNVS

-5264 TLVFTGQMTQG
+5264 TLEYSGDITLSG
-5275 AQTPV
+5275 PNPI
-5280 RVSEGTLRFDVLTRS
+5280 RVSEGTLTLTKNLTGISNGATVLVDGGHLDMSLNGGTPQTAVIVVENGELTVRGDNGGNRPNVKLRSGVINADEMTQDGAQGYRLRS
-5295 LGSGKTF
+5295 L
-5302 LADGGTIHFNAGGD
+5302 I
-5316 GLGGNAIE
+5316 
-5324 AGCILQ
+5324 
-5330 AENGGRIITG
+5330 
-5340 GVNRFTAALPAIV
+5340 
-5353 AENGTYEASIT
+5353 AENGTSTINLNSSRYGGNGIDVLGDFIVDTGASLVLQGSH
-5364 DGSTHIHCGSVNLRN
+5364 DGAGLRI
-5379 AGTLYIAHN
+5379 GTK
-5388 GANAWNA
+5388 
-5395 EGLVI
+5395 VI
-5400 HKNLTVERG
+5400 EVR
-5409 TGNLTVMNNVQNRN
+5409 
-5423 AFVLVDNAKIVVA
+5423 
-5436 DGATLDAFAPVRCRN
+5436 DGATFTSKRRV
-5451 KNKVLAKSGA
+5451 GA
-5461 GLWLQRAVMFNGQ
+5461 GGAGGGDGGTGVITENFTKRGSGLWRIERALSHRGNDARGQ
-5474 NNGTSSSGS
+5474 TL
-5483 EIVIEAGEWRYNIG
+5483 VIAEGEVCVAFG
-5497 GEPHTIHYTDDT
+5497 GGVYDVSY
-5509 LCPVTIK
+5509 VTPFTVK
-5516 GGAKFSGNVTF
+5516 PGAKLSGNVAF
-5527 TEKAPV
+5527 TDKTEV

-5539 IVRSGVPGVNTS
+5539 IVRSGMPGVKAS

-5571 LEKPLRITTSASFIP
+5571 LEKPLLITTSASFIP

-5651 TWKDQDGAWSDAK
+5651 TWKDQDGAWSEAK

-5679 DLGNGSVPPARV
+5679 DLGNASVPPARI

-5723 GENKTLD
+5723 GANKTLD

-5764 VSAPLTYGANG
+5764 VSAPLTYGATG

-5788 LQHPLMVETPATDVS
+5788 LQHPLMVETPATNVS

-5811 EIAKGATLKFALEAQ
+5811 EIAKSATLKFALEAQ
-5826 SIQQGETTVS
+5826 SIQQGEMTVS
-5836 TPVTQTFE
+5836 TPVTQTFA

-5856 KADNVVTLA
+5856 EADNVVTLA
-5865 SATDNDLNLDVQ
+5865 STTDNDLNLDVQ

-5891 RRAAKREVAVAA
+5891 RRAAKREVTVAA

-5948 KVEPADTSVPTCT
+5948 KVEPADTSVPTRA

-5972 RLVVNVPATATLTLG
+5972 RLAVNVPATATLTLG

-6012 TGSFVAN
+6012 TGTFVAN

-6074 APSTMRLASDSTLE
+6074 APSTMRLASDSILE
-6088 CGATSTKMSIR
+6088 CGATSTKMFIR

-6112 GVDGS
+6112 GADGS

-6122 LTFEGEVAV
+6122 LTFDGEVAV

-6172 SLVTLAERGW
+6172 LLVTLAERGW

-6223 WVKANSSQADTT
+6223 WVKSNSSQTDTT
-6235 TPQLE
+6235 TLQRE
-6240 AWPTDKNVSVMLQDL
+6240 AWPTDKNVSVMLQDI
-6255 NPMDGMEVP
+6255 NPMDDMEVP

-6275 DAQLLNSFYAKN
+6275 DAQLLGSFYAKN
-6287 DTIDYRLTSS
+6287 DTIEYRLTSS

-6367 GAASR
+6367 GTASR

-6571 APTTKT
+6571 APTITT

-6595 MTPTGEE
+6595 MTPSGEE

-6646 WGSDVVVEAAG
+6646 WGSDVAVEAAG
-6657 ELMGSG
+6657 EIMGSG
-6663 TLGATY
+6663 TLGTAR
-6669 ATVSVSAGAAIS
+6669 ATVSVPAGAAIS
-6681 AITHGSR
+6681 AITQGNR

-6702 ELKVKGALALET
+6702 ELKVKGTLALET

-6746 GGAEQVEITVNVD
+6746 GGAERVEITVNVD

-6784 GKLFINGVEQ
+6784 GKLVINGVEQ